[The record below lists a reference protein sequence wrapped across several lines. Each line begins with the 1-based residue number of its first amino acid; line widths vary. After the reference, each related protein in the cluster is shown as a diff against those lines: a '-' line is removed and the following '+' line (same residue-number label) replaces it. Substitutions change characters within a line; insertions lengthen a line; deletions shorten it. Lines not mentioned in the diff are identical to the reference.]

1 MEHPSQ
7 KWLNNF
13 SETLVPETFIK
24 IFYDSTEPGVQK
36 DASASADAQASFS
49 NVSGIV
55 GEDASRSSVKYATGE
70 TNLHLLDG
78 TFALLPSDSASVSDV
93 GYISR
98 NVVSNSNHPKLT
110 FTFSKL
116 HTKVIPGITILWSSV
131 LGEYAK
137 SFKLTAYADNLQVGA
152 ITVSDNSN
160 VRCEVDWEISG
171 YNKIELE
178 ILSWCLPE
186 RRARIEWFMVGF
198 RLTYGKENL
207 ISYTHESNRDPI
219 SGQLPKDSIS
229 FSLDNSQQ
237 TWNPLNPQGMYRYLY
252 ERQLVTVSYGM
263 DIDGT
268 TEWING
274 GKFFMSEWSV
284 PANGIEASFV
294 ARDAL
299 GFLMDS
305 AYIGRKSGTLYDICI
320 DALSRLPEN
329 TASYSISD
337 ELKDYTVD
345 ISKENNS
352 SYKNSDILQM
362 AANAAGMVLYQTRE
376 GEIRIERPT
385 FFAGSSSEV
394 YEIDPMNNY
403 QWPEITFS
411 PRLKDISC
419 SVNNTTR
426 LYPSNSNVDGVT
438 QSISNPLLND
448 SILEKGKNS
457 MTEAYSILSTRKKA
471 SLEYRASPHIDALDH
486 VKINHSFGY
495 ASEMFVTNAK
505 YTFKG
510 CFKGTLEGYMLSE
523 IASVSL
529 DQSLFS
535 LQYADSRILTARL
548 TPASMDSPAIGWSA
562 FPANI
567 VHLDVLTNIDGV
579 STCRVSYSHKG
590 TATVTASAGNSSASC
605 QVTAES
611 TYITLSHAS
620 ADISWGNYT
629 DVTAT
634 FHPSVPSAPEIIWA
648 ASNETVRLQVLS
660 NQNGI
665 SVCRIWWNS
674 KGSASITVSAFGE
687 SASMNVSTQSSK
699 LSRIPDG
706 TIVKIVENG
715 AAVDFILAQHNYLSD
730 HNGSGRTLFVRR
742 YGYRKIRFNNVGS
755 NPNQKYWLYDDNLG
769 EARWVYYWGR
779 YNDFWN
785 NYHYGEGTNTP
796 QEGFVVPKYNDGA
809 SEIRNW
815 LNNDY
820 KNLFSDAMKN
830 LIGETV
836 LRKKTDSIFDF
847 TTSVAESVFL
857 LTSKELGI
865 GGNAYNAY
873 PNNGGKL
880 STAQQILDSE
890 TKLCWT
896 RSPLTD
902 ASSDGLSGEDAKR
915 AEHGVVCCS
924 YIGTSRS
931 VWANNESVF
940 ARPAFT
946 LPDNLEIDANGNL
959 MI

>member
-7 KWLNNF
+7 KWLDKF
-13 SETLVPETFIK
+13 KETLVPETFVK

-36 DASASADAQASFS
+36 DASASADTQASFS
-49 NVSGIV
+49 NVSGITS
-55 GEDASRSSVKYATGE
+55 DDDKRTISKYATGE
-70 TNLHLLDG
+70 PNLHLLDG
-78 TFALLPSDSASVSDV
+78 TFSLSPASGSSANDA

-98 NVVSNSNHPKLT
+98 DIVSESNHPKLT
-110 FTFSKL
+110 FTFSRL
-116 HTKVIPGITILWSSV
+116 HTRPIPGITILWSET
-131 LGEYAK
+131 LNEYAK
-137 SFKLTAYADNLQVGA
+137 IFKLTAYSGDTQVST
-152 ITVSDNSN
+152 ITVNDNNS
-160 VRCEVDWEISG
+160 VRVEVDWEISG
-171 YNKIELE
+171 YDKITLE
-178 ILSWCLPE
+178 VLSWCLPD

-198 RLTYGKENL
+198 RLAYTKNNL

-219 SGQLPKDSIS
+219 SGQLSKDSIS

-403 QWPEITFS
+403 KWPEITFS
-411 PRLKDISC
+411 PRLKDVSC

-438 QSISNPLLND
+438 QSVSNPLLND

-486 VKINHSFGY
+486 VKLNHSFGY

-505 YTFKG
+505 YTFNG
-510 CFKGTLEGYMLSE
+510 CFKGTLEGYMLSD

-535 LQYADSRILTARL
+535 LQYAESRILTARL
-548 TPASMDSPAIGWSA
+548 TPASMNSPAIGWSA
-562 FPANI
+562 SPANI

-605 QVTAES
+605 QVTGEAP
-611 TYITLSHAS
+611 YITLSQSS
-620 ADISWGNYT
+620 ANLSWSQYN

-634 FHPSVPSAPEIIWA
+634 FHPTVSSAPSINWSTSGGA
-648 ASNETVRLQVLS
+648 VRLQILS
-660 NQNGI
+660 NSGGV
-665 SVCRIWWNS
+665 STCRIWWNS
-674 KGSASITVSAFGE
+674 KGSATVTASAFGE
-687 SASMNVSTQSSK
+687 SASLNISTQSSA
-699 LSRIPDG
+699 LSNLPDG

-730 HNGSGRTLFVRR
+730 HNGAGRTLFVRR
-742 YGYRKIRFNNVGS
+742 YGFRKLRFNKVDA
-755 NPNQKYWLYDDNLG
+755 NPNQKYWLYDNDYHEN
-769 EARWVYYWGR
+769 RWFYYWGR

-785 NYHYGEGTNTP
+785 NYHYGEGYN
-796 QEGFVVPKYNDGA
+796 EDSYFVVPSYNDGPA
-809 SEIRNW
+809 EITNW
-815 LNNDY
+815 LNGDY
-820 KNLFSDAMKN
+820 KNLFSASVKN
-830 LIGETV
+830 QMGQTV
-836 LRKKTDSIFDF
+836 LQKKSGF
-847 TTSVAESVFL
+847 TSQVSTSVFL
-857 LTSKELGI
+857 LTAKELGI
-865 GGNAYNAY
+865 VGRGYAAY
-873 PNNGGKL
+873 PDNSSGAL
-880 STAQQILDSE
+880 PTAKQIRDSE
-890 TKLCWT
+890 TSYCWT
-896 RSPLTD
+896 RSRLFD
-902 ASSDGLSGEDAKR
+902 GSADGLSGDDATR

-924 YIGTSRS
+924 YQGSSAS
-931 VWANNESVF
+931 VWANNGNVF

-946 LPDNLEIDANGNL
+946 LPANLEVDANRNL

>member
-7 KWLNNF
+7 KWLNKF

-36 DASASADAQASFS
+36 DASASADSQTLFS
-49 NVSGIV
+49 NVSGITS
-55 GEDASRSSVKYATGE
+55 ENDKRSIAKYATGE
-70 TNLHLLDG
+70 PNLHLLDG
-78 TFALLPSDSASVSDV
+78 TFLLPPASGSSANDA

-98 NVVSNSNHPKLT
+98 DIVSESNHPKLT
-110 FTFSKL
+110 FTFSRL
-116 HTKVIPGITILWSSV
+116 HTRHIPGITILWSET
-131 LGEYAK
+131 LNEYAK
-137 SFKLTAYADNLQVGA
+137 SFKLTAYSGDTQVST
-152 ITVSDNSN
+152 ITVNDNNSF
-160 VRCEVDWEISG
+160 RAEVDWEISG
-171 YNKIELE
+171 YDKITLE
-178 ILSWCLPE
+178 VLSWCLPD
-186 RRARIEWFMVGF
+186 RRARIEWFMAGF
-198 RLTYGKENL
+198 RLVYTKNNL

-219 SGQLPKDSIS
+219 SGQLSKDSIS

-320 DALSRLPEN
+320 DALSRLPKN

-352 SYKNSDILQM
+352 SYKNSDILQT

-403 QWPEITFS
+403 KWPEITFS
-411 PRLKDISC
+411 PRLKDVSC

-486 VKINHSFGY
+486 VKLNHSFGY

-505 YTFKG
+505 YTFNG
-510 CFKGTLEGYMLSE
+510 CFKGTLEGYMLSD

-548 TPASMDSPAIGWSA
+548 TPASMNSPAIGWNAS
-562 FPANI
+562 PANI

-605 QVTAES
+605 QVTAEAP
-611 TYITLSHAS
+611 YITLSHSS
-620 ADISWGNYT
+620 ANLSWSQYN

-634 FHPSVPSAPEIIWA
+634 FHPTVSSAPSINWSTSSGA
-648 ASNETVRLQVLS
+648 VRLQVLS
-660 NQNGI
+660 NSGGV
-665 SVCRIWWNS
+665 STCRIWWNS
-674 KGSASITVSAFGE
+674 KGSATVTASAFGE
-687 SASMNVSTQSSK
+687 SASLNISTQSSA
-699 LSRIPDG
+699 LSNLPDG

-730 HNGSGRTLFVRR
+730 HNGAGRTLFVRR
-742 YGYRKIRFNNVGS
+742 YGFRKLRFNKVDA
-755 NPNQKYWLYDDNLG
+755 NPNQKYWLYDTTYQEN
-769 EARWVYYWGR
+769 RWFYYWGR

-785 NYHYGEGTNTP
+785 NYHYGEGYN
-796 QEGFVVPKYNDGA
+796 EDSYFVVPSYNDGPA
-809 SEIRNW
+809 EITNW
-815 LNNDY
+815 LNGDY
-820 KNLFSDAMKN
+820 KNLFSASVKN
-830 LIGETV
+830 QMGQTV
-836 LRKKTDSIFDF
+836 LQKKSGF
-847 TTSVAESVFL
+847 TSQVSTSVFL
-857 LTSKELGI
+857 LTAKELGI
-865 GGNAYNAY
+865 GTKGYYAY
-873 PNNGGKL
+873 PDNSSRAL
-880 STAQQILDSE
+880 PTAKQILNSE
-890 TKLCWT
+890 TSYCWT
-896 RSPLTD
+896 RSRLND
-902 ASSDGLSGEDAKR
+902 GSVDGLSGDDATR

-924 YIGTSRS
+924 YRGSSAS
-931 VWANNESVF
+931 VWANNGNVF

-946 LPDNLEIDANGNL
+946 LPANLEVDANGNL

>member
-7 KWLNNF
+7 KWLNKF

-36 DASASADAQASFS
+36 DASASADSQTLFS
-49 NVSGIV
+49 NVSGITS
-55 GEDASRSSVKYATGE
+55 ENDKRSIAKYATGE
-70 TNLHLLDG
+70 PNLHLLDG
-78 TFALLPSDSASVSDV
+78 TFLLPPASGSSANEA

-98 NVVSNSNHPKLT
+98 DIVSESNHPKLT
-110 FTFSKL
+110 FTFSRL
-116 HTKVIPGITILWSSV
+116 HTRPIPGVTILWSET
-131 LGEYAK
+131 LNEYAK
-137 SFKLTAYADNLQVGA
+137 SFKLTAYSGDTQVST
-152 ITVSDNSN
+152 ITVNDNN
-160 VRCEVDWEISG
+160 DVRSEVDWEISG
-171 YNKIELE
+171 YDKITLE
-178 ILSWCLPE
+178 VLSWCLPD

-198 RLTYGKENL
+198 RLTYTKNNL

-219 SGQLPKDSIS
+219 SGQLSKDSIS

-237 TWNPLNPQGMYRYLY
+237 TWNFLNPQGMYRYLY

-320 DALSRLPEN
+320 DALSRLPKN

-352 SYKNSDILQM
+352 SYKNSDILQT

-403 QWPEITFS
+403 KWPEITFS
-411 PRLKDISC
+411 PRLKDVSC

-438 QSISNPLLND
+438 QSVSNPLLND

-486 VKINHSFGY
+486 VKLNHSFGY

-505 YTFKG
+505 YTFNG
-510 CFKGTLEGYMLSE
+510 CFKGTVEGYMLSD

-548 TPASMDSPAIGWSA
+548 TPASIDSPAIGWSA
-562 FPANI
+562 SPANI

-605 QVTAES
+605 QVTAE
-611 TYITLSHAS
+611 TPYITLSQSS
-620 ADISWGNYT
+620 ANLSWSQYN

-634 FHPSVPSAPEIIWA
+634 FYPTVSSAPSINWSTSSGA
-648 ASNETVRLQVLS
+648 VRLQVLS
-660 NQNGI
+660 NSGGV
-665 SVCRIWWNS
+665 STCRIWWNS
-674 KGSASITVSAFGE
+674 KGSATVTASAFGE
-687 SASMNVSTQSSK
+687 SVSLNVTAQSSA
-699 LSRIPDG
+699 LSNLPDG

-730 HNGSGRTLFVRR
+730 HNGAGRTLFVRR
-742 YGYRKIRFNNVGS
+742 YGFRKLRFNKVDA
-755 NPNQKYWLYDDNLG
+755 NPNQKYWLYDTTYQEN
-769 EARWVYYWGR
+769 RWFYYWGR

-785 NYHYGEGTNTP
+785 NYHYGEGYN
-796 QEGFVVPKYNDGA
+796 EDSYFVVPSYNDGPA
-809 SEIRNW
+809 EITNW
-815 LNNDY
+815 LNGDY
-820 KNLFSDAMKN
+820 KNLFSASVKN
-830 LIGETV
+830 QMGQTV
-836 LRKKTDSIFDF
+836 LQKKSGF
-847 TTSVAESVFL
+847 TSQVSSSVFL
-857 LTSKELGI
+857 LTAKELGI
-865 GGNAYNAY
+865 GTKGYYAY
-873 PNNGGKL
+873 PDNSSRAL
-880 STAQQILDSE
+880 PTAKQILNSE
-890 TKLCWT
+890 TSYCWT
-896 RSPLTD
+896 RSHLTD
-902 ASSDGLSGEDAKR
+902 GSVDGLSGDDATR

-924 YIGTSRS
+924 YRGSSAS
-931 VWANNESVF
+931 VWANNGNVF

-946 LPDNLEIDANGNL
+946 LPANLEVDANGNL

>member
-7 KWLNNF
+7 KWLNKF

-36 DASASADAQASFS
+36 DASASADTQASFS
-49 NVSGIV
+49 NVSGITSDDKRTV
-55 GEDASRSSVKYATGE
+55 SKYATGE
-70 TNLHLLDG
+70 PNLHLLDG
-78 TFALLPSDSASVSDV
+78 TFLLPPASGSSANEA

-98 NVVSNSNHPKLT
+98 DIVSESNHPKLT
-110 FTFSKL
+110 FTFSRL
-116 HTKVIPGITILWSSV
+116 HTRPIPGITILWSET
-131 LGEYAK
+131 LNEYAK
-137 SFKLTAYADNLQVGA
+137 SFKLTAYSGDTQVST
-152 ITVSDNSN
+152 ITVNDNNN
-160 VRCEVDWEISG
+160 VRAEVDWEISG
-171 YNKIELE
+171 YDKITLE
-178 ILSWCLPE
+178 VLSWCLPD

-198 RLTYGKENL
+198 RLAYTKNNL

-219 SGQLPKDSIS
+219 SGQLSKDSIS

-320 DALSRLPEN
+320 DALSRLPKN
-329 TASYSISD
+329 TASYSISE

-352 SYKNSDILQM
+352 SYKNSDILQT

-403 QWPEITFS
+403 KWPEITFS
-411 PRLKDISC
+411 PRLKDVSC

-486 VKINHSFGY
+486 VKLNHSFGY

-505 YTFKG
+505 YTFNG
-510 CFKGTLEGYMLSE
+510 CFKGTLEGYMLSD

-562 FPANI
+562 SPANI

-579 STCRVSYSHKG
+579 STCRVSYAHKG

-605 QVTAES
+605 QVTAE
-611 TYITLSHAS
+611 TPYITLSQSS
-620 ADISWGNYT
+620 ANLSWSQYN

-634 FHPSVPSAPEIIWA
+634 FHPTVSSAPSINWSTSSGA
-648 ASNETVRLQVLS
+648 VRLQVLS
-660 NQNGI
+660 NSGGV
-665 SVCRIWWNS
+665 STCRIWWNS
-674 KGSASITVSAFGE
+674 KGSATVTASAFGE
-687 SASMNVSTQSSK
+687 SASLNISTQSSA
-699 LSRIPDG
+699 LSNLPDG

-715 AAVDFILAQHNYLSD
+715 AAVDFILAQHNYLSN
-730 HNGSGRTLFVRR
+730 HNGAGRTLFVRR
-742 YGYRKIRFNNVGS
+742 YGFRKLRFNKVDA
-755 NPNQKYWLYDDNLG
+755 NPNQKYWLYDTTYQEN
-769 EARWVYYWGR
+769 RWFYYWGR

-785 NYHYGEGTNTP
+785 NYHYGEGYN
-796 QEGFVVPKYNDGA
+796 EDSYFVVPSYNDGPA
-809 SEIRNW
+809 EITNW
-815 LNNDY
+815 LNGDY
-820 KNLFSDAMKN
+820 KNLFSASVKN
-830 LIGETV
+830 QMGQTALAKEWVST
-836 LRKKTDSIFDF
+836 
-847 TTSVAESVFL
+847 SVFL
-857 LTSKELGI
+857 LTAKELGI
-865 GGNAYNAY
+865 VGRGYAAY
-873 PNNGGKL
+873 PDNSSGAL
-880 STAQQILDSE
+880 PTAKQILNSE
-890 TKLCWT
+890 TSYCWT
-896 RSPLTD
+896 RSRLTD
-902 ASSDGLSGEDAKR
+902 GSVDGLSGDDATR

-924 YIGTSRS
+924 YRGSSAS
-931 VWANNESVF
+931 VWANNGNVF

-946 LPDNLEIDANGNL
+946 LPANLEVDANGNL

>member
-7 KWLNNF
+7 KWLNKF

-24 IFYDSTEPGVQK
+24 ILYDSTEPGVQK
-36 DASASADAQASFS
+36 DASASADSQTLFS
-49 NVSGIV
+49 NVSGITS
-55 GEDASRSSVKYATGE
+55 ENDKRSIAKYATGE
-70 TNLHLLDG
+70 PNLHLLDG
-78 TFALLPSDSASVSDV
+78 TFLLPPASGSSANEA

-98 NVVSNSNHPKLT
+98 DIVSESNHPKLT
-110 FTFSKL
+110 FTFSRL
-116 HTKVIPGITILWSSV
+116 HTRPIPGITILWSET
-131 LGEYAK
+131 LNEYAK
-137 SFKLTAYADNLQVGA
+137 SFKLTAYSGDTQVST
-152 ITVSDNSN
+152 ITVNDNN
-160 VRCEVDWEISG
+160 DVRAEVDWEISG
-171 YNKIELE
+171 YDKITLE
-178 ILSWCLPE
+178 VLSWCLPD

-198 RLTYGKENL
+198 RLTYTKNNL

-219 SGQLPKDSIS
+219 SGQLSKDSIS

-320 DALSRLPEN
+320 DALSRLPKN

-352 SYKNSDILQM
+352 SYKNSDILQT

-403 QWPEITFS
+403 KWPEITFS
-411 PRLKDISC
+411 PRLKDVSC

-486 VKINHSFGY
+486 VKLNHSFGY

-505 YTFKG
+505 YTFNG
-510 CFKGTLEGYMLSE
+510 CFKGTLEGYMLSD

-548 TPASMDSPAIGWSA
+548 TPASMNSPAIGWSA
-562 FPANI
+562 SPANI

-605 QVTAES
+605 QVTAEAP
-611 TYITLSHAS
+611 YITLSHSS
-620 ADISWGNYT
+620 ANLSWSQYN

-634 FHPSVPSAPEIIWA
+634 FHPTVSSAPSINWSTSSGA
-648 ASNETVRLQVLS
+648 VRLQVLS
-660 NQNGI
+660 NSGGV
-665 SVCRIWWNS
+665 STCRIWWNS
-674 KGSASITVSAFGE
+674 KGSATVTASAFGE
-687 SASMNVSTQSSK
+687 SASLNISTQSSA
-699 LSRIPDG
+699 LSNLPDG

-730 HNGSGRTLFVRR
+730 HNGAGRTLFVRR
-742 YGYRKIRFNNVGS
+742 YGFRKLRFNKVDA
-755 NPNQKYWLYDDNLG
+755 NPNQKYWLYDTTYQEN
-769 EARWVYYWGR
+769 RWFYYWGR
-779 YNDFWN
+779 YNDFWSN
-785 NYHYGEGTNTP
+785 HHYGEGYN
-796 QEGFVVPKYNDGA
+796 EDSYFVVPSYNDGPA
-809 SEIRNW
+809 EITNW
-815 LNNDY
+815 LNGDY
-820 KNLFSDAMKN
+820 KNLFSASVKN
-830 LIGETV
+830 QMSQTV
-836 LRKKTDSIFDF
+836 LQKKSGF
-847 TTSVAESVFL
+847 TSQVSTSVFL
-857 LTSKELGI
+857 LTAKELGI
-865 GGNAYNAY
+865 GTKGYYAY
-873 PNNGGKL
+873 PDNSSRAL
-880 STAQQILDSE
+880 PTAKQILNSE
-890 TKLCWT
+890 TSYCWT
-896 RSPLTD
+896 RSRLTD
-902 ASSDGLSGEDAKR
+902 GSVDGLSGDDATR
-915 AEHGVVCCS
+915 AENGVVCCS
-924 YIGTSRS
+924 YRGSSAS
-931 VWANNESVF
+931 VWANNGDVF

-946 LPDNLEIDANGNL
+946 LPANLEVDANGNL

>member
-7 KWLNNF
+7 KWLNKF

-36 DASASADAQASFS
+36 DASASADTQASFS
-49 NVSGIV
+49 NVSGITSDNDKRTV
-55 GEDASRSSVKYATGE
+55 SKYATGE
-70 TNLHLLDG
+70 PNLHLLDG
-78 TFALLPSDSASVSDV
+78 TFLLSPAPGSSADDA

-98 NVVSNSNHPKLT
+98 DIVSESNHPKLT
-110 FTFSKL
+110 FTFSRL
-116 HTKVIPGITILWSSV
+116 HTRPIPGVTILWSKT
-131 LGEYAK
+131 LNEYAK
-137 SFKLTAYADNLQVGA
+137 SFKLTAYSGDTQVST
-152 ITVSDNSN
+152 ITVNDNNS
-160 VRCEVDWEISG
+160 VRAEVDWEISG
-171 YNKIELE
+171 YDKITLE
-178 ILSWCLPE
+178 VLSWCLPD

-198 RLTYGKENL
+198 RLTYTKNNL

-219 SGQLPKDSIS
+219 SGQLSKDSIS

-352 SYKNSDILQM
+352 SYKNSDILQT

-403 QWPEITFS
+403 KWPEITFS
-411 PRLKDISC
+411 PRLKDVSC

-486 VKINHSFGY
+486 VKLNHSFGY

-505 YTFKG
+505 YTFNG
-510 CFKGTLEGYMLSE
+510 CFKGTLEGYMLSD

-562 FPANI
+562 SPANI

-605 QVTAES
+605 QVTAEAP
-611 TYITLSHAS
+611 YITLSQSS
-620 ADISWGNYT
+620 ANLSWSQYN

-634 FHPSVPSAPEIIWA
+634 FHPTVSSAPSINWSTSSGA
-648 ASNETVRLQVLS
+648 VRLQVLS
-660 NQNGI
+660 NSGGV
-665 SVCRIWWNS
+665 STCRIWWNS
-674 KGSASITVSAFGE
+674 KGSATVTASAFGE
-687 SASMNVSTQSSK
+687 SASLNISTQSSA
-699 LSRIPDG
+699 LSNLPDG

-730 HNGSGRTLFVRR
+730 HNGAGRTLFVRR
-742 YGYRKIRFNNVGS
+742 YGFRKLRFNKVDA
-755 NPNQKYWLYDDNLG
+755 NPNQKYWLYDTTYQEN
-769 EARWVYYWGR
+769 RWFYYWGR
-779 YNDFWN
+779 YNDFWS
-785 NYHYGEGTNTP
+785 NYHYGEGYN
-796 QEGFVVPKYNDGA
+796 EDKYFIVPSYNDGPA
-809 SEIRNW
+809 EITNW
-815 LNNDY
+815 LNGDY
-820 KNLFSDAMKN
+820 KNLFSASVKN
-830 LIGETV
+830 QMGQTV
-836 LRKKTDSIFDF
+836 LQKKSGF
-847 TTSVAESVFL
+847 TSQVSTSVFL
-857 LTSKELGI
+857 LTAKELGI
-865 GGNAYNAY
+865 VGRGYAAY
-873 PNNGGKL
+873 PDNSSGVL
-880 STAQQILDSE
+880 PTAKQILNSE
-890 TKLCWT
+890 TSYCWT
-896 RSPLTD
+896 RSRLTD
-902 ASSDGLSGEDAKR
+902 GSVDGLSGDDATR

-924 YIGTSRS
+924 YRGSSAS
-931 VWANNESVF
+931 VWANNGDVF

-946 LPDNLEIDANGNL
+946 LPANLEVDANGNL

>member
-7 KWLNNF
+7 KWLNKF

-36 DASASADAQASFS
+36 DASASADSQTLFS
-49 NVSGIV
+49 NVSGITS
-55 GEDASRSSVKYATGE
+55 ENDKRSIAKYATGE
-70 TNLHLLDG
+70 PNLHLLDG
-78 TFALLPSDSASVSDV
+78 TFLLLPASGSSANEA

-98 NVVSNSNHPKLT
+98 DIVSESNHPKLT
-110 FTFSKL
+110 FTFSRL
-116 HTKVIPGITILWSSV
+116 HTRPIPGITILWSET
-131 LGEYAK
+131 LNEYAK
-137 SFKLTAYADNLQVGA
+137 SFKLTAYSGDTQVST
-152 ITVSDNSN
+152 ITVNDNN
-160 VRCEVDWEISG
+160 DVRAEVDWEISG
-171 YNKIELE
+171 YDKITLE
-178 ILSWCLPE
+178 VLSWCLPD

-198 RLTYGKENL
+198 RLIYTKNNL

-219 SGQLPKDSIS
+219 SGQLSKDSIS

-411 PRLKDISC
+411 PRLKDVSC

-438 QSISNPLLND
+438 QSVSNPLLND

-486 VKINHSFGY
+486 VKLNHSFGY

-505 YTFKG
+505 YTFNG
-510 CFKGTLEGYMLSE
+510 CFKGTLEGYMLSD

-562 FPANI
+562 SPANI

-579 STCRVSYSHKG
+579 STCRVSYAHKG

-605 QVTAES
+605 QVTAEVP
-611 TYITLSHAS
+611 YITLSQSS
-620 ADISWGNYT
+620 ANLSWSQYN

-634 FHPSVPSAPEIIWA
+634 FHPTVSSAPSINWSTSSGA
-648 ASNETVRLQVLS
+648 VRLQVLS
-660 NQNGI
+660 NSGGV
-665 SVCRIWWNS
+665 STCRIWWNS
-674 KGSASITVSAFGE
+674 KGSATVTASAFGE
-687 SASMNVSTQSSK
+687 SASLNVTTQSSA
-699 LSRIPDG
+699 LSNLPDG

-730 HNGSGRTLFVRR
+730 HNGAGRTLFVRR
-742 YGYRKIRFNNVGS
+742 YGFRKLRFNKVDA
-755 NPNQKYWLYDDNLG
+755 NPNQKYWLYDTTYQEN
-769 EARWVYYWGR
+769 RWFYYWGR

-785 NYHYGEGTNTP
+785 NYHYGEGYN
-796 QEGFVVPKYNDGA
+796 EDSYFVVPSYNDGPA
-809 SEIRNW
+809 EITNW
-815 LNNDY
+815 LNGDY
-820 KNLFSDAMKN
+820 KNLFSASVKN
-830 LIGETV
+830 QMGQTV
-836 LRKKTDSIFDF
+836 LQKKSGF
-847 TTSVAESVFL
+847 TSQVSASVFL
-857 LTSKELGI
+857 LTAKELGI
-865 GGNAYNAY
+865 GGGGYAAY
-873 PNNGGKL
+873 PDNSSGAL
-880 STAQQILDSE
+880 PTAKQILNSE
-890 TKLCWT
+890 TSYCWT
-896 RSPLTD
+896 RSRLFD
-902 ASSDGLSGEDAKR
+902 GSVDGLSGDDATR

-924 YIGTSRS
+924 YRGSSAS
-931 VWANNESVF
+931 VWANNGNVF

-946 LPDNLEIDANGNL
+946 LPANLEVDANGNL

>member
-7 KWLNNF
+7 KWLNKF

-36 DASASADAQASFS
+36 DASASADTQASFS
-49 NVSGIV
+49 NVSGITSDDNEHIV
-55 GEDASRSSVKYATGE
+55 SKYATGE
-70 TNLHLLDG
+70 PNLHLLDG
-78 TFALLPSDSASVSDV
+78 TFLLSPAPDSSANDA

-98 NVVSNSNHPKLT
+98 DIVSESNHPKLT
-110 FTFSKL
+110 FTFSRL
-116 HTKVIPGITILWSSV
+116 HTRPIPGITILWSET
-131 LGEYAK
+131 LNEYAK
-137 SFKLTAYADNLQVGA
+137 SFKLTAYSGDTQVST
-152 ITVSDNSN
+152 ITVNDNNS
-160 VRCEVDWEISG
+160 VRAEVDWEISG
-171 YNKIELE
+171 YDKITLE
-178 ILSWCLPE
+178 VLSWCLPD

-198 RLTYGKENL
+198 RLAYTKNNL

-219 SGQLPKDSIS
+219 SGQLSKDSIS

-252 ERQLVTVSYGM
+252 ERQLITVSYGM

-320 DALSRLPEN
+320 DALSRLPKN

-352 SYKNSDILQM
+352 SYKNSDILQT

-403 QWPEITFS
+403 KWPEITFS
-411 PRLKDISC
+411 PRLKDVSC

-457 MTEAYSILSTRKKA
+457 MTEAYFILSTRKKA

-486 VKINHSFGY
+486 VKLNHSFGY

-505 YTFKG
+505 YTFNG
-510 CFKGTLEGYMLSE
+510 CFKGTLEGYMLSD

-535 LQYADSRILTARL
+535 FQYADSRILTARL
-548 TPASMDSPAIGWSA
+548 TPASMNSPAIGWSA
-562 FPANI
+562 SPANI

-605 QVTAES
+605 QVTAEVP
-611 TYITLSHAS
+611 YITLSQSS
-620 ADISWGNYT
+620 ANLSWSQYN

-634 FHPSVPSAPEIIWA
+634 FHPTVSSAPSINWSTSSGA
-648 ASNETVRLQVLS
+648 VRLQVLS
-660 NQNGI
+660 NSGGV
-665 SVCRIWWNS
+665 STCRIWWNS
-674 KGSASITVSAFGE
+674 KGSATVTASAFGE
-687 SASMNVSTQSSK
+687 SASLNVTTQSSA
-699 LSRIPDG
+699 LSNLPDG

-730 HNGSGRTLFVRR
+730 HNGAGRTLFVRR
-742 YGYRKIRFNNVGS
+742 YGFRKLRFNKVDA
-755 NPNQKYWLYDDNLG
+755 NPNQKYWLYDTDSG
-769 EARWVYYWGR
+769 ENRWFYYWGR

-785 NYHYGEGTNTP
+785 NYHYGEGYN
-796 QEGFVVPKYNDGA
+796 EDKYFVVPSYNDGPA
-809 SEIRNW
+809 EITNW
-815 LNNDY
+815 LNGDY
-820 KNLFSDAMKN
+820 KNLFSASVKN
-830 LIGETV
+830 QMGQTV
-836 LRKKTDSIFDF
+836 LQKKSGF
-847 TTSVAESVFL
+847 TSQVSTSVFL
-857 LTSKELGI
+857 LTAKELGI
-865 GGNAYNAY
+865 VGRGYAAY
-873 PNNGGKL
+873 PDNSSGAL
-880 STAQQILDSE
+880 PTAKQILNSE
-890 TKLCWT
+890 TSYCWT
-896 RSPLTD
+896 RSRLFD
-902 ASSDGLSGEDAKR
+902 GSVDGLSGDDATR
-915 AEHGVVCCS
+915 AENGVVCCS
-924 YIGTSRS
+924 YQGSSAS
-931 VWANNESVF
+931 VWANNGNVF

-946 LPDNLEIDANGNL
+946 LSANLEVDANGNL

>member
-7 KWLNNF
+7 KWLNKF

-36 DASASADAQASFS
+36 DASASADSQTLFS
-49 NVSGIV
+49 NVSGITS
-55 GEDASRSSVKYATGE
+55 ENDKRSIAKYATGE
-70 TNLHLLDG
+70 PNLHLLDG
-78 TFALLPSDSASVSDV
+78 TFLLSPASGSSANEA

-98 NVVSNSNHPKLT
+98 DIVSESNHPKLT
-110 FTFSKL
+110 FTFSRL
-116 HTKVIPGITILWSSV
+116 HTRPIPGITILWSET
-131 LGEYAK
+131 LNEYAK
-137 SFKLTAYADNLQVGA
+137 SFKLTAYSGDTQVST
-152 ITVSDNSN
+152 ITVNDNN
-160 VRCEVDWEISG
+160 DVRAEVDWEISG
-171 YNKIELE
+171 YDKITLE
-178 ILSWCLPE
+178 VLSWCLPD
-186 RRARIEWFMVGF
+186 RRARIERFMVGF
-198 RLTYGKENL
+198 RLTYTKNNL

-219 SGQLPKDSIS
+219 SGQLSKDSIS

-352 SYKNSDILQM
+352 SYKNSDILQT

-403 QWPEITFS
+403 KWPEITFS
-411 PRLKDISC
+411 PRLKDVSC

-486 VKINHSFGY
+486 VKLNHSFGY

-505 YTFKG
+505 YTFNG
-510 CFKGTLEGYMLSE
+510 CFKGTLEGYMLSD

-562 FPANI
+562 SPANI

-605 QVTAES
+605 QVTAEAP
-611 TYITLSHAS
+611 YITLSQSS
-620 ADISWGNYT
+620 ANLSWSQYN

-634 FHPSVPSAPEIIWA
+634 FHPTVSSAPSINWSTSSGA
-648 ASNETVRLQVLS
+648 VRLQVLS
-660 NQNGI
+660 NSGGV
-665 SVCRIWWNS
+665 STCRIWWNS
-674 KGSASITVSAFGE
+674 KGSATVTASAFGE
-687 SASMNVSTQSSK
+687 SASLNISTQSSA
-699 LSRIPDG
+699 LSNLPDG

-730 HNGSGRTLFVRR
+730 HNGAGRTLFVRR
-742 YGYRKIRFNNVGS
+742 YGFRKLRFNKVDA
-755 NPNQKYWLYDDNLG
+755 NPNQKYWLYDTDSG
-769 EARWVYYWGR
+769 ENRWFYYWGR

-785 NYHYGEGTNTP
+785 NYHYGEGYN
-796 QEGFVVPKYNDGA
+796 EDKYFVVPSYNDGPA
-809 SEIRNW
+809 EITNW
-815 LNNDY
+815 LNGDY
-820 KNLFSDAMKN
+820 KNLFSASVKN
-830 LIGETV
+830 QMGQTV
-836 LRKKTDSIFDF
+836 LQKKSGF
-847 TTSVAESVFL
+847 TSQVSTSVFL
-857 LTSKELGI
+857 LTAKELGI
-865 GGNAYNAY
+865 GTKGYYAY
-873 PNNGGKL
+873 PDNSSGAL
-880 STAQQILDSE
+880 PTAKQILNSE
-890 TKLCWT
+890 TSYCWT
-896 RSPLTD
+896 RSHLND
-902 ASSDGLSGEDAKR
+902 GSVDGLSGDDATR

-924 YIGTSRS
+924 YRGSSAS
-931 VWANNESVF
+931 VWANNGDVF

-946 LPDNLEIDANGNL
+946 LPANLEVDANGNL

>member
-7 KWLNNF
+7 KWLNKF

-24 IFYDSTEPGVQK
+24 IFYNSTEPGVQK
-36 DASASADAQASFS
+36 DASASADSQTLFS
-49 NVSGIV
+49 NVSGITS
-55 GEDASRSSVKYATGE
+55 ENDKRSIAKYATGE
-70 TNLHLLDG
+70 LNLHLLDG
-78 TFALLPSDSASVSDV
+78 TFLLSPAPGSSANDA

-98 NVVSNSNHPKLT
+98 DIVSESNHPKLT
-110 FTFSKL
+110 FTFSRL
-116 HTKVIPGITILWSSV
+116 HTRPIPGITILWSET
-131 LGEYAK
+131 LNEYAK
-137 SFKLTAYADNLQVGA
+137 SFKLTAYSGDTQVST
-152 ITVSDNSN
+152 ITVNDNN
-160 VRCEVDWEISG
+160 DVRAEVDWEISG
-171 YNKIELE
+171 YDKITLE
-178 ILSWCLPE
+178 VLSWCLPD

-198 RLTYGKENL
+198 RLIYTKNNL

-219 SGQLPKDSIS
+219 SGQLSKDSIS

-320 DALSRLPEN
+320 DALSRLPKN

-352 SYKNSDILQM
+352 SYKNSDILQT

-403 QWPEITFS
+403 KWPEITFS
-411 PRLKDISC
+411 PRLKDVSC

-486 VKINHSFGY
+486 VKLNHSFGY

-505 YTFKG
+505 YTFNG
-510 CFKGTLEGYMLSE
+510 CFKGTLEGYMLSD

-548 TPASMDSPAIGWSA
+548 IPASMDSPTIGWSA
-562 FPANI
+562 SPANI

-579 STCRVSYSHKG
+579 STCRVLYAHKG
-590 TATVTASAGNSSASC
+590 TATVIASVGNSSASC
-605 QVTAES
+605 QVTGEAP
-611 TYITLSHAS
+611 YITLSQSS
-620 ADISWGNYT
+620 ANLSWSQYN

-634 FHPSVPSAPEIIWA
+634 FHPTVSSAPSINWSTSSGA
-648 ASNETVRLQVLS
+648 VRLQVLS
-660 NQNGI
+660 NSSGV
-665 SVCRIWWNS
+665 STCRIWWNS
-674 KGSASITVSAFGE
+674 KGSATVTASAFGE
-687 SASMNVSTQSSK
+687 SASLNISTQSSA
-699 LSRIPDG
+699 LSNLPDG

-715 AAVDFILAQHNYLSD
+715 ATVDFILAQHNYLSD
-730 HNGSGRTLFVRR
+730 HNGAGRTLFVRR
-742 YGYRKIRFNNVGS
+742 YGFRKLRFNKVDA
-755 NPNQKYWLYDDNLG
+755 NPNQKYWLYDTDSG
-769 EARWVYYWGR
+769 ENRWFYYWGR

-785 NYHYGEGTNTP
+785 NYHYGEGYN
-796 QEGFVVPKYNDGA
+796 EDKYFVVPSYNDGPA
-809 SEIRNW
+809 EITNW
-815 LNNDY
+815 LNGDY
-820 KNLFSDAMKN
+820 KNLFSASVKN
-830 LIGETV
+830 QMGQTV
-836 LRKKTDSIFDF
+836 LQKKSWI
-847 TTSVAESVFL
+847 TSQVSASVFL
-857 LTSKELGI
+857 LTAKELGI
-865 GGNAYNAY
+865 VGRGYAAY
-873 PNNGGKL
+873 PDNSSGAL
-880 STAQQILDSE
+880 PTAKQILNSE
-890 TKLCWT
+890 TSYCWT
-896 RSPLTD
+896 RSRLYD
-902 ASSDGLSGEDAKR
+902 GSADGLSGDDATR
-915 AEHGVVCCS
+915 AENGVVCCS
-924 YIGTSRS
+924 YRGSSAS
-931 VWANNESVF
+931 VWANNGNVF

-946 LPDNLEIDANGNL
+946 LPANLEVDANGNL

>member
-7 KWLNNF
+7 KWLNKF

-36 DASASADAQASFS
+36 DASASADSQTLFS
-49 NVSGIV
+49 NVSGITS
-55 GEDASRSSVKYATGE
+55 ENDKRSIAKYATGE
-70 TNLHLLDG
+70 PNLHLLDG
-78 TFALLPSDSASVSDV
+78 TFLLPPASGSSANEA

-98 NVVSNSNHPKLT
+98 DIVSESNHPKLT
-110 FTFSKL
+110 FTFSRL
-116 HTKVIPGITILWSSV
+116 HTRPIPGITILWSET
-131 LGEYAK
+131 LNEYAK
-137 SFKLTAYADNLQVGA
+137 SFKLTAYSGDTQVST
-152 ITVSDNSN
+152 ITVNDNN
-160 VRCEVDWEISG
+160 DVRAEVDWEISG
-171 YNKIELE
+171 YDKITLE
-178 ILSWCLPE
+178 VLSWCLPD

-198 RLTYGKENL
+198 RLTYTKNNL

-219 SGQLPKDSIS
+219 SGQLSKDSIS

-320 DALSRLPEN
+320 DALSRLPKN

-411 PRLKDISC
+411 PRLKDVSC

-438 QSISNPLLND
+438 QSVSNPLLND

-486 VKINHSFGY
+486 VKLNHSFGY

-505 YTFKG
+505 YTFNG
-510 CFKGTLEGYMLSE
+510 CFKGTLEGYMLSD

-562 FPANI
+562 SPANI

-579 STCRVSYSHKG
+579 STCRVSYAHKG

-605 QVTAES
+605 QVTGE
-611 TYITLSHAS
+611 TPYITLSQSS
-620 ADISWGNYT
+620 ANLSWSQYN
-629 DVTAT
+629 DVTAI
-634 FHPSVPSAPEIIWA
+634 FHPTVSSAPSINWSTSSGA
-648 ASNETVRLQVLS
+648 VRLQVLS
-660 NQNGI
+660 NSGGV
-665 SVCRIWWNS
+665 STCRIWWNS
-674 KGSASITVSAFGE
+674 KGSATVTASAFGE
-687 SASMNVSTQSSK
+687 SASLNVTTQSSA
-699 LSRIPDG
+699 LSNLPDG
-706 TIVKIVENG
+706 AIVKIVENG

-730 HNGSGRTLFVRR
+730 HNGAGRTLFVRR
-742 YGYRKIRFNNVGS
+742 YGFRKLRFNKVDA
-755 NPNQKYWLYDDNLG
+755 NPNQKYWLYDTDSG
-769 EARWVYYWGR
+769 ENRWFYYWGR
-779 YNDFWN
+779 YNDFWS
-785 NYHYGEGTNTP
+785 NYHYGEGYN
-796 QEGFVVPKYNDGA
+796 EDSYFVVPSYNDGPA
-809 SEIRNW
+809 EITNW
-815 LNNDY
+815 LNGDY
-820 KNLFSDAMKN
+820 KNLFSASVKN
-830 LIGETV
+830 QMSQTV
-836 LRKKTDSIFDF
+836 LQKKSGF
-847 TTSVAESVFL
+847 TSQVSTSVFL
-857 LTSKELGI
+857 LTAKELGI
-865 GGNAYNAY
+865 GTKGYYAY
-873 PNNGGKL
+873 PDNSSRAL
-880 STAQQILDSE
+880 PTAKQILNSE
-890 TKLCWT
+890 TSYCWT
-896 RSPLTD
+896 RSRLTD
-902 ASSDGLSGEDAKR
+902 GSVDGLSGDDATR
-915 AEHGVVCCS
+915 AENGVVCCS
-924 YIGTSRS
+924 YRGSSAS
-931 VWANNESVF
+931 VWANNGDVF

-946 LPDNLEIDANGNL
+946 LPANLEVDANGNL

>member
-7 KWLNNF
+7 KWLNKF
-13 SETLVPETFIK
+13 SETLVPETFIE

-36 DASASADAQASFS
+36 DASASADSQTLFS
-49 NVSGIV
+49 NVSGITS
-55 GEDASRSSVKYATGE
+55 ENDKRSIAKYATGE
-70 TNLHLLDG
+70 PNLHLLDG
-78 TFALLPSDSASVSDV
+78 TFLLPPASGSSANDA

-98 NVVSNSNHPKLT
+98 DIVSESNHPKLT
-110 FTFSKL
+110 FTFSRL
-116 HTKVIPGITILWSSV
+116 HTRPIPGITILWSET
-131 LGEYAK
+131 LNEYAK
-137 SFKLTAYADNLQVGA
+137 SFKLTAYSGDTQVST
-152 ITVSDNSN
+152 ITVNDNNSF
-160 VRCEVDWEISG
+160 RAEVDWEISG
-171 YNKIELE
+171 YDKITLE
-178 ILSWCLPE
+178 VLSWCLPD

-198 RLTYGKENL
+198 RLTYTKNNL

-219 SGQLPKDSIS
+219 SGQLSKDSIS

-320 DALSRLPEN
+320 DALSRLPKN

-352 SYKNSDILQM
+352 SYKNSDILQT

-403 QWPEITFS
+403 KWPEITFS
-411 PRLKDISC
+411 PRLKDVSC

-486 VKINHSFGY
+486 VKLNHSFGY

-505 YTFKG
+505 YIFNG
-510 CFKGTLEGYMLSE
+510 CFKGTLEGYMLSD

-548 TPASMDSPAIGWSA
+548 TPSSMDSPAIGWSA
-562 FPANI
+562 SPANI

-605 QVTAES
+605 QVTAEAP
-611 TYITLSHAS
+611 YITLSQSS
-620 ADISWGNYT
+620 ANLSWSQYN

-634 FHPSVPSAPEIIWA
+634 FHPTVSSAPSINWSTSSA
-648 ASNETVRLQVLS
+648 AARLQVLS
-660 NQNGI
+660 NSGGV
-665 SVCRIWWNS
+665 STCRIWWNS
-674 KGSASITVSAFGE
+674 KGSATVTASAFGE
-687 SASMNVSTQSSK
+687 SASLNISTQSSA
-699 LSRIPDG
+699 LSNLPDG

-730 HNGSGRTLFVRR
+730 HNGAGRTLFVRR
-742 YGYRKIRFNNVGS
+742 YGFRKLRFNKVDA
-755 NPNQKYWLYDDNLG
+755 NPNQKYWLYDTTYQEN
-769 EARWVYYWGR
+769 RWFYYWGR
-779 YNDFWN
+779 YNDFWS
-785 NYHYGEGTNTP
+785 NYHYGEGYN
-796 QEGFVVPKYNDGA
+796 EDSYFVVPSYNDGPA
-809 SEIRNW
+809 EITNW
-815 LNNDY
+815 LNGDY
-820 KNLFSDAMKN
+820 KNLFSASVKN
-830 LIGETV
+830 QMGQTV
-836 LRKKTDSIFDF
+836 LQKKSGF
-847 TTSVAESVFL
+847 TSQVSASVFL
-857 LTSKELGI
+857 LTAKELGI
-865 GGNAYNAY
+865 GTKGYYAY
-873 PNNGGKL
+873 PDNSNGAL
-880 STAQQILDSE
+880 PTAKQILNSE
-890 TKLCWT
+890 TSYCWT
-896 RSPLTD
+896 RSRLTD
-902 ASSDGLSGEDAKR
+902 GSVDGLSGDDATR

-924 YIGTSRS
+924 YRGSSAS
-931 VWANNESVF
+931 VWANNGNVF

-946 LPDNLEIDANGNL
+946 LPANLEVDANGNL

>member
-7 KWLNNF
+7 KWLNKF

-36 DASASADAQASFS
+36 DASASADTQASFS
-49 NVSGIV
+49 NVSGITSDDNKHMV
-55 GEDASRSSVKYATGE
+55 SKYATGE
-70 TNLHLLDG
+70 PNLHLLDG
-78 TFALLPSDSASVSDV
+78 TFLLLPAPDSSANDA

-98 NVVSNSNHPKLT
+98 DIVSESNHPKLT
-110 FTFSKL
+110 FTFSRL
-116 HTKVIPGITILWSSV
+116 HTRTIPGVTILWSET
-131 LGEYAK
+131 LNEYAK
-137 SFKLTAYADNLQVGA
+137 SFKLTAYSGDTQVST
-152 ITVSDNSN
+152 ITVNDNNS
-160 VRCEVDWEISG
+160 VRAEVDWEISG
-171 YNKIELE
+171 YDKITLE
-178 ILSWCLPE
+178 VLSWCLPD

-198 RLTYGKENL
+198 RLTYTKNNL

-219 SGQLPKDSIS
+219 SGQLSKDSIS

-352 SYKNSDILQM
+352 SYKNSDILQT

-403 QWPEITFS
+403 KWPEITFS
-411 PRLKDISC
+411 PRLKDVSC

-486 VKINHSFGY
+486 VKLNHSFGY

-505 YTFKG
+505 YTFNG
-510 CFKGTLEGYMLSE
+510 CFKGTLEGYMLSD

-535 LQYADSRILTARL
+535 LQYADSRILTARI
-548 TPASMDSPAIGWSA
+548 TPVSMDSPAIGWSA
-562 FPANI
+562 SPSNI

-590 TATVTASAGNSSASC
+590 TATVTASVGNSSASC
-605 QVTAES
+605 QVTAEAP
-611 TYITLSHAS
+611 YITLSQSS
-620 ADISWGNYT
+620 ANLSWSQYN

-634 FHPSVPSAPEIIWA
+634 FHPTVSSAPSINWSTSSGA
-648 ASNETVRLQVLS
+648 VRLQVLS
-660 NQNGI
+660 NSGGV
-665 SVCRIWWNS
+665 STCRIWWNS
-674 KGSASITVSAFGE
+674 KGSATVTASAFGE
-687 SASMNVSTQSSK
+687 SASLNISTQSSA
-699 LSRIPDG
+699 LSNLPDG

-715 AAVDFILAQHNYLSD
+715 ATVDFILAQHNYLSD
-730 HNGSGRTLFVRR
+730 HNGAGRTLFVRR
-742 YGYRKIRFNNVGS
+742 YGFRKLRFNKVDA
-755 NPNQKYWLYDDNLG
+755 NPNQKYWLYDTTYQEN
-769 EARWVYYWGR
+769 RWFYYWGR

-785 NYHYGEGTNTP
+785 NYHYGEGYN
-796 QEGFVVPKYNDGA
+796 EDSYFVVPSYNDGPA
-809 SEIRNW
+809 EITNW
-815 LNNDY
+815 LNGDY
-820 KNLFSDAMKN
+820 KNLFSASVKKQMGK
-830 LIGETV
+830 TV
-836 LRKKTDSIFDF
+836 LGSQVST
-847 TTSVAESVFL
+847 SVFL
-857 LTSKELGI
+857 LTAKELGI
-865 GGNAYNAY
+865 GTKGYYAY
-873 PNNGGKL
+873 PDNSSRAL
-880 STAQQILDSE
+880 PTAKQILNSE
-890 TKLCWT
+890 TSYCWT
-896 RSPLTD
+896 RSRLTD
-902 ASSDGLSGEDAKR
+902 GSVDGLSGDDATR
-915 AEHGVVCCS
+915 AENGVVCCS
-924 YIGTSRS
+924 YRGSSAS
-931 VWANNESVF
+931 VWANNGNVF

-946 LPDNLEIDANGNL
+946 LPANLEVDTNGNL

>member
-7 KWLNNF
+7 KWLNKF
-13 SETLVPETFIK
+13 SETLVPETFIN

-36 DASASADAQASFS
+36 DASASADSQTLFS
-49 NVSGIV
+49 NVSGITS
-55 GEDASRSSVKYATGE
+55 ENDKRSIAKYATGE
-70 TNLHLLDG
+70 PNLHLLDG
-78 TFALLPSDSASVSDV
+78 TFLLPPASGSSTNEA

-98 NVVSNSNHPKLT
+98 DIVSESNHPKLT
-110 FTFSKL
+110 FTFSRL
-116 HTKVIPGITILWSSV
+116 HTRPIPGITILWSET
-131 LGEYAK
+131 LNEYAK
-137 SFKLTAYADNLQVGA
+137 SFKLTAYSGDTQVST
-152 ITVSDNSN
+152 ITVNDNN
-160 VRCEVDWEISG
+160 DVRSEVDWEISG
-171 YNKIELE
+171 YDKITLE
-178 ILSWCLPE
+178 ILSWCLPD

-198 RLTYGKENL
+198 RLIYTKNNL

-219 SGQLPKDSIS
+219 SGQLSKDSIS

-352 SYKNSDILQM
+352 SYKNSDILQT

-411 PRLKDISC
+411 PRLKDVSC

-486 VKINHSFGY
+486 VKLNHSFGY

-505 YTFKG
+505 YTFNG
-510 CFKGTLEGYMLSE
+510 CFKGTLEGYMLSD

-548 TPASMDSPAIGWSA
+548 TPASMDSPTIGWSA
-562 FPANI
+562 SPANI

-605 QVTAES
+605 HVTAEAP
-611 TYITLSHAS
+611 YITLSQSS
-620 ADISWGNYT
+620 ANLSWSQYN

-634 FHPSVPSAPEIIWA
+634 FHPTVSSAPSINWSTSSGA
-648 ASNETVRLQVLS
+648 VRLQVLNNS
-660 NQNGI
+660 GGV
-665 SVCRIWWNS
+665 STCRILWNS
-674 KGSASITVSAFGE
+674 KGSATVTASAFGE
-687 SASMNVSTQSSK
+687 SASLNISTQSSA
-699 LSRIPDG
+699 LSNLPDG

-730 HNGSGRTLFVRR
+730 HNGAGRTLFVRR
-742 YGYRKIRFNNVGS
+742 YGFRKLRFNKVDA
-755 NPNQKYWLYDDNLG
+755 NPNQKYWLYDTTYQEN
-769 EARWVYYWGR
+769 RWFYYWGR

-785 NYHYGEGTNTP
+785 NYHYGEGYN
-796 QEGFVVPKYNDGA
+796 EDSYFVVPSYNDGHA
-809 SEIRNW
+809 EITNW
-815 LNNDY
+815 LNGDY
-820 KNLFSDAMKN
+820 KNLFSASVKKQMGK
-830 LIGETV
+830 TV
-836 LRKKTDSIFDF
+836 LDSQVS
-847 TTSVAESVFL
+847 TSVFL
-857 LTSKELGI
+857 LTAKELGI
-865 GGNAYNAY
+865 GTKGYYAY
-873 PNNGGKL
+873 PDNSSRSL
-880 STAQQILDSE
+880 PTAKQILNSE
-890 TKLCWT
+890 TSYCWT
-896 RSPLTD
+896 RSRLTD
-902 ASSDGLSGEDAKR
+902 GSVDGLSGDDATR

-924 YIGTSRS
+924 YRGSSAS
-931 VWANNESVF
+931 VWANNGNVF

-946 LPDNLEIDANGNL
+946 LPANLEVDANGNL

>member
-7 KWLNNF
+7 KWLNKF

-36 DASASADAQASFS
+36 DASASADSQTLFS
-49 NVSGIV
+49 NVSGITS
-55 GEDASRSSVKYATGE
+55 ENDKRSIAKYATGE
-70 TNLHLLDG
+70 PNLHLLDG
-78 TFALLPSDSASVSDV
+78 TFLLSPAPGSSANDA

-98 NVVSNSNHPKLT
+98 DIVSESNHPKLT
-110 FTFSKL
+110 FTFSRL
-116 HTKVIPGITILWSSV
+116 HTRPIPGITILWSET
-131 LGEYAK
+131 LNEYAK
-137 SFKLTAYADNLQVGA
+137 SFKLTAYSGDTQVST
-152 ITVSDNSN
+152 ITVNDNSS
-160 VRCEVDWEISG
+160 VRVEVDWEISG
-171 YNKIELE
+171 YDKITLE
-178 ILSWCLPE
+178 VLSWCLPD

-198 RLTYGKENL
+198 RLVYTKNNL

-219 SGQLPKDSIS
+219 SGQLSKDSIS

-320 DALSRLPEN
+320 DALSRLPKN

-352 SYKNSDILQM
+352 SYKNSDILQT

-403 QWPEITFS
+403 KWPEITFS
-411 PRLKDISC
+411 PRLKDVSC

-486 VKINHSFGY
+486 VKLNHSFGY

-505 YTFKG
+505 YTFNG
-510 CFKGTLEGYMLSE
+510 CFKGTLEGYMLSD

-548 TPASMDSPAIGWSA
+548 TPASMNSPAIGWNAS
-562 FPANI
+562 PANI

-605 QVTAES
+605 QVTAEAP
-611 TYITLSHAS
+611 YITLSHSS
-620 ADISWGNYT
+620 ANLSWSQYN

-634 FHPSVPSAPEIIWA
+634 FHPTVSSAPSINWSTSSGA
-648 ASNETVRLQVLS
+648 VRLQVLS
-660 NQNGI
+660 NSGGV
-665 SVCRIWWNS
+665 STCRIWWNS
-674 KGSASITVSAFGE
+674 KGSATVTASAFGE
-687 SASMNVSTQSSK
+687 SASLNISTQSSA
-699 LSRIPDG
+699 LSNLPDG

-730 HNGSGRTLFVRR
+730 HNGAGRTLFVRR
-742 YGYRKIRFNNVGS
+742 YGFRKLRFNKVDA
-755 NPNQKYWLYDDNLG
+755 NPNQKYWLYDTTYQEN
-769 EARWVYYWGR
+769 RWFYYWGR
-779 YNDFWN
+779 YNDFWS
-785 NYHYGEGTNTP
+785 NYHYGEGYN
-796 QEGFVVPKYNDGA
+796 EDKHFIVPSYNDGPA
-809 SEIRNW
+809 EITNW
-815 LNNDY
+815 LNGDY
-820 KNLFSDAMKN
+820 KNLFSASVKN
-830 LIGETV
+830 QMGQTV
-836 LRKKTDSIFDF
+836 LQKKSGF
-847 TTSVAESVFL
+847 TSQVSTSVFL
-857 LTSKELGI
+857 LTAKELGI
-865 GGNAYNAY
+865 VGRGYAAY
-873 PNNGGKL
+873 PDNSSGAL
-880 STAQQILDSE
+880 PTAKQILNSE
-890 TKLCWT
+890 TSYCWT
-896 RSPLTD
+896 RSRLTD
-902 ASSDGLSGEDAKR
+902 GSVDGLSGDDATR
-915 AEHGVVCCS
+915 AENGVVCCS
-924 YIGTSRS
+924 YRGSSAS
-931 VWANNESVF
+931 VWANNGNVF

-946 LPDNLEIDANGNL
+946 LPANLEVDTNGNL

>member
-7 KWLNNF
+7 KWLNKF

-36 DASASADAQASFS
+36 DAIASSDSQADFS
-49 NVSGIV
+49 DVSGIV
-55 GEDASRSSVKYATGE
+55 GEDDPRSSVKYATGE

-78 TFALLPSDSASVSDV
+78 TFALLPSDSASVSNV

-98 NVVSNSNHPKLT
+98 NVVSDSNHPKLT

-116 HTKVIPGITILWSSV
+116 HTKVVPGITILWSSV

-137 SFKLTAYADNLQVGA
+137 NFKLTAYADNTQIRT
-152 ITVSDNSN
+152 ITVSDNNN

-178 ILSWCLPE
+178 VLAWCLPE

-219 SGQLPKDSIS
+219 SGQLSKDSVS

-237 TWNPLNPQGMYRYLY
+237 TWNPLNPQGLYRYLY
-252 ERQLVTVSYGM
+252 ERQLVNVSYGM
-263 DIDGT
+263 DIDGE

-284 PANGIEASFV
+284 PSNGIEASFV

-305 AYIGRKSGTLYDICI
+305 AYIGRKSGTLYDMCI
-320 DALSRLPEN
+320 DALSQLPEN
-329 TASYSISD
+329 TVSFSISA
-337 ELKDYTVD
+337 ELKNYPVD

-385 FFAGSSSEV
+385 FFSGSSSEV
-394 YEIDPMNNY
+394 YEVDPMNNY
-403 QWPEITFS
+403 QWPEITFAS
-411 PRLKDISC
+411 RLKNVSS

-426 LYPSNSNVDGVT
+426 LYPTNSNIDGVT
-438 QSISNPLLND
+438 QSVSNALLND
-448 SILEKGKNS
+448 SILEVGKNA

-471 SLEYRASPHIDALDH
+471 SLEYRASPHVDALDH
-486 VKINHSFGY
+486 VRINHSFGY
-495 ASEMFVTNAK
+495 ASELFVTNAK
-505 YTFKG
+505 YTFNG
-510 CFKGTLEGYMLSE
+510 CFKGTLEGYMLSD
-523 IASVSL
+523 IASISI
-529 DQSLFS
+529 DQSAFS
-535 LQYADSRILTARL
+535 FQYANSRILTAKL
-548 TPASMDSPAIGWSA
+548 NPASFDSPSIGWSA
-562 FPANI
+562 SPANI

-590 TATVTASAGNSSASC
+590 EATVTASAGNSSASC
-605 QVTAES
+605 QVTAEAP
-611 TYITLSHAS
+611 YITLSHTS
-620 ADISWGNYT
+620 IDISWGSYT

-634 FHPSVPSAPEIIWA
+634 FHPSVPSAPEISWA

-660 NQNGI
+660 NQNGV
-665 SVCRIWWNS
+665 SVCRIWWNT
-674 KGSASITVSAFGE
+674 KGNASVTVSAFGE
-687 SASMNVSTQSSK
+687 SASMSVSTQPSK
-699 LSRIPDG
+699 LSSIPDG
-706 TIVKIVENG
+706 TIVKIIENG
-715 AAVDFILAQHNYLSD
+715 VATDFILAQHNYLSD

-742 YGYRKIRFNNVGS
+742 YGYRKMRFNNVGS
-755 NPNQKYWLYDDNLG
+755 NPNQKYWLYDPASG
-769 EARWVYYWGR
+769 ENRWVYYWGR
-779 YNDFWN
+779 YNDFWS
-785 NYHYGEGTNTP
+785 NYHYGEGTSTP
-796 QEGFVVPKYNDGA
+796 QEGFVVPKYDDGA

-815 LNNDY
+815 LNGDY

-836 LRKKTDSIFDF
+836 LQKKTGSIFDF
-847 TTSVAESVFL
+847 TARVSESVFL

-865 GGNAYNAY
+865 GGNAYNAN

-880 STAQQILDSE
+880 PVAQQILDSE
-890 TKLCWT
+890 TELCWT

-902 ASSDGLSGEDAKR
+902 ASSDGLSGEDAER

-924 YIGTSRS
+924 YSGTSRS
-931 VWANNESVF
+931 VWANNSSVF

>member
-7 KWLNNF
+7 KWLNKF

-36 DASASADAQASFS
+36 DASASADSQTLFS
-49 NVSGIV
+49 NVSGITS
-55 GEDASRSSVKYATGE
+55 ENDKRSIAKYATGE
-70 TNLHLLDG
+70 PNLHLLDG
-78 TFALLPSDSASVSDV
+78 TFLLPPASGSSANEA

-98 NVVSNSNHPKLT
+98 DIVSESNHPKLT
-110 FTFSKL
+110 FTFSRL
-116 HTKVIPGITILWSSV
+116 HTRPIPGITILWSET
-131 LGEYAK
+131 LNEYAK
-137 SFKLTAYADNLQVGA
+137 SFKLTAYSGDTQVST
-152 ITVSDNSN
+152 ITVNDNN
-160 VRCEVDWEISG
+160 DVRAEVDWEISG
-171 YNKIELE
+171 YDKITLE
-178 ILSWCLPE
+178 VLSWCLPD

-198 RLTYGKENL
+198 RLTYTKNNL

-219 SGQLPKDSIS
+219 SGQLSKDSIS

-411 PRLKDISC
+411 PRLKDVSC

-486 VKINHSFGY
+486 VKLNHSFGY

-505 YTFKG
+505 YTFNG
-510 CFKGTLEGYMLSE
+510 CFKGTLEGYMLSD

-535 LQYADSRILTARL
+535 FQYADSRILTARL
-548 TPASMDSPAIGWSA
+548 TPASMDSPSIGWSA
-562 FPANI
+562 SPANI

-579 STCRVSYSHKG
+579 STCRVSYAHKG
-590 TATVTASAGNSSASC
+590 TATVTASAGNFSASC
-605 QVTAES
+605 QVTAEAP
-611 TYITLSHAS
+611 YITLSQSS
-620 ADISWGNYT
+620 ANLSWSQYN

-634 FHPSVPSAPEIIWA
+634 FHPTVSSAPSINWSTSSGA
-648 ASNETVRLQVLS
+648 VRLQVLS
-660 NQNGI
+660 NSGGV
-665 SVCRIWWNS
+665 STCRIWWNS
-674 KGSASITVSAFGE
+674 KGSATVTASAFGE
-687 SASMNVSTQSSK
+687 SASLNISTQSSA
-699 LSRIPDG
+699 LSNLPDG

-715 AAVDFILAQHNYLSD
+715 ATVDFILAQHNYLSD
-730 HNGSGRTLFVRR
+730 HNGAGRTLFVRR
-742 YGYRKIRFNNVGS
+742 YGFRKLRFNKVDA
-755 NPNQKYWLYDDNLG
+755 NPNQKYWLYDTDSG
-769 EARWVYYWGR
+769 ENRWFYYWGR

-785 NYHYGEGTNTP
+785 NYHYGEGYN
-796 QEGFVVPKYNDGA
+796 EGEYFHVPSYNDGPA
-809 SEIRNW
+809 EITNW
-815 LNNDY
+815 LNGDY
-820 KNLFSDAMKN
+820 KNLFSASVKN
-830 LIGETV
+830 QMGQTV
-836 LRKKTDSIFDF
+836 LQKKSLF
-847 TTSVAESVFL
+847 TSQVSASVFL
-857 LTSKELGI
+857 LTAKELGI
-865 GGNAYNAY
+865 GTKGYYAY
-873 PNNGGKL
+873 PDNSSGAL
-880 STAQQILDSE
+880 PTARQILNSE
-890 TKLCWT
+890 TSYCWT
-896 RSPLTD
+896 RSCLSD
-902 ASSDGLSGEDAKR
+902 GSADGLSGDDAKR
-915 AEHGVVCCS
+915 AENGVVCCS
-924 YIGTSRS
+924 YQGSSAS
-931 VWANNESVF
+931 VWANNGNVF

-946 LPDNLEIDANGNL
+946 LSANLEVDANGNL

>member
-7 KWLNNF
+7 KWLNKF

-36 DASASADAQASFS
+36 DASVSADSQTMFS
-49 NVSGIV
+49 NVSGITS
-55 GEDASRSSVKYATGE
+55 ENDKRSIAKYATGE
-70 TNLHLLDG
+70 PNLHLLDG
-78 TFALLPSDSASVSDV
+78 TFLLSPAPGSSANDA

-98 NVVSNSNHPKLT
+98 DIVSESNHPKLT
-110 FTFSKL
+110 FTFSRL
-116 HTKVIPGITILWSSV
+116 HTRPIPGITILWSET
-131 LGEYAK
+131 LNEYAK
-137 SFKLTAYADNLQVGA
+137 SFKLAAYSGDTQVST
-152 ITVSDNSN
+152 ITVNDNNSF
-160 VRCEVDWEISG
+160 RAEVDWEISG
-171 YNKIELE
+171 YDKITLE
-178 ILSWCLPE
+178 VLSWCLPD

-198 RLTYGKENL
+198 RLSYTKNNL

-219 SGQLPKDSIS
+219 SGQLSKDSIS

-352 SYKNSDILQM
+352 SYKNSDILQT

-403 QWPEITFS
+403 KWPEITFS
-411 PRLKDISC
+411 PRLKDVSC

-438 QSISNPLLND
+438 QSVSNPLLND
-448 SILEKGKNS
+448 SILKKGKNS

-486 VKINHSFGY
+486 VKLNHSFGY

-505 YTFKG
+505 YTFNG
-510 CFKGTLEGYMLSE
+510 CFKGTLEGYMLSD

-562 FPANI
+562 SPANI

-579 STCRVSYSHKG
+579 STCRVSYAHKG

-605 QVTAES
+605 QVTGEAP
-611 TYITLSHAS
+611 YITLSQSS
-620 ADISWGNYT
+620 ANLSWSQYNDI
-629 DVTAT
+629 TAT
-634 FHPSVPSAPEIIWA
+634 FHPTVSSAPSINWSTSSGA
-648 ASNETVRLQVLS
+648 VRLQVLS
-660 NQNGI
+660 NSGGV
-665 SVCRIWWNS
+665 STCRIWWNS
-674 KGSASITVSAFGE
+674 KGSATVTASAFGE
-687 SASMNVSTQSSK
+687 SASLNISTQSSA
-699 LSRIPDG
+699 LSNLPDG

-730 HNGSGRTLFVRR
+730 YNGAGRTLFVRR
-742 YGYRKIRFNNVGS
+742 YGYRKIRFNNVGN
-755 NPNQKYWLYDDNLG
+755 NPNQKYWLLDTDSG
-769 EARWVYYWGR
+769 ENRWFYYWGR

-785 NYHYGEGTNTP
+785 NYHYGEGYN
-796 QEGFVVPKYNDGA
+796 EDKYFVVPSYNDGPA
-809 SEIRNW
+809 EITNW
-815 LNNDY
+815 LNGDY
-820 KNLFSDAMKN
+820 KNLFSASVKN
-830 LIGETV
+830 QMGQTILQ
-836 LRKKTDSIFDF
+836 KKSGFASQVSTSI
-847 TTSVAESVFL
+847 FL
-857 LTSKELGI
+857 LTAKELGI
-865 GGNAYNAY
+865 VGRGYAAY
-873 PNNGGKL
+873 PDNSSGALPTSK
-880 STAQQILDSE
+880 QILNSE
-890 TKLCWT
+890 TSYCWT
-896 RSPLTD
+896 RSQLTD
-902 ASSDGLSGEDAKR
+902 GSVDGLSGDDATR

-924 YIGTSRS
+924 YRGSSAS
-931 VWANNESVF
+931 VWANNGNVF

-946 LPDNLEIDANGNL
+946 LPANLEVDANGNL

>member
-7 KWLNNF
+7 KWLSKF

-36 DASASADAQASFS
+36 DASASADTQASFS
-49 NVSGIV
+49 NVSGITS
-55 GEDASRSSVKYATGE
+55 DNDKRTISKYATGE
-70 TNLHLLDG
+70 PNLHLLDG
-78 TFALLPSDSASVSDV
+78 TFLLSPAPGSSANDA

-98 NVVSNSNHPKLT
+98 DIVSESNHPKLT
-110 FTFSKL
+110 FTFSRL
-116 HTKVIPGITILWSSV
+116 HTSPIPGVTILWSET
-131 LGEYAK
+131 LNEYAK
-137 SFKLTAYADNLQVGA
+137 SFKLTAYSGDTQVST
-152 ITVSDNSN
+152 ITVNDNNSF
-160 VRCEVDWEISG
+160 RAEVDWEISG
-171 YNKIELE
+171 YDKITLE
-178 ILSWCLPE
+178 VLSWCLPD

-198 RLTYGKENL
+198 RLAYTKNNL

-219 SGQLPKDSIS
+219 SGQLSKDSIS

-352 SYKNSDILQM
+352 SYKNSDILQT

-403 QWPEITFS
+403 KWPEITFS
-411 PRLKDISC
+411 PRLKDVSC

-486 VKINHSFGY
+486 VKLNHSFGY

-505 YTFKG
+505 YTFNG
-510 CFKGTLEGYMLSE
+510 CFKGTLEGYMLSDT
-523 IASVSL
+523 ASVSL

-562 FPANI
+562 SPSNI

-605 QVTAES
+605 QVTAEAP
-611 TYITLSHAS
+611 YITLSQSS
-620 ADISWGNYT
+620 ANLSWSQYN

-634 FHPSVPSAPEIIWA
+634 FHPTVSSAPSINWSTSSGA
-648 ASNETVRLQVLS
+648 VRLQVLS
-660 NQNGI
+660 NSGGV
-665 SVCRIWWNS
+665 STCRIWWNS
-674 KGSASITVSAFGE
+674 KGSATVTASAFGE
-687 SASMNVSTQSSK
+687 SASLNISAQSSA
-699 LSRIPDG
+699 LSNLPDG

-742 YGYRKIRFNNVGS
+742 YGFRKLRFNKVDA
-755 NPNQKYWLYDDNLG
+755 NPNQKYWLYDTDSG
-769 EARWVYYWGR
+769 ENRWFYYWGR

-785 NYHYGEGTNTP
+785 NYHYGEGYN
-796 QEGFVVPKYNDGA
+796 EDKYFVVPSYNDGPA
-809 SEIRNW
+809 EITNW
-815 LNNDY
+815 LNKDY
-820 KNLFSDAMKN
+820 KNLFSASVKN
-830 LIGETV
+830 QMGQTV
-836 LRKKTDSIFDF
+836 LQKKSGF
-847 TTSVAESVFL
+847 TSQVSASVFL
-857 LTSKELGI
+857 LTAKELGI
-865 GGNAYNAY
+865 VGRGYFAY
-873 PNNGGKL
+873 PDNSSGALPTVK
-880 STAQQILDSE
+880 QILNSE
-890 TKLCWT
+890 TSYCWT
-896 RSPLTD
+896 RSRLHD
-902 ASSDGLSGEDAKR
+902 GSVDGLSGDDATR

-924 YIGTSRS
+924 YRGSGAS
-931 VWANNESVF
+931 VWANNGNVF

-946 LPDNLEIDANGNL
+946 LPANLEVDANGNL

>member
-7 KWLNNF
+7 KWLNKF

-36 DASASADAQASFS
+36 DASASADSQTLFS
-49 NVSGIV
+49 NVSGITS
-55 GEDASRSSVKYATGE
+55 ESDKRSIAKYATGE
-70 TNLHLLDG
+70 PNLHLLDG
-78 TFALLPSDSASVSDV
+78 TFLLPPASGSSANEA

-98 NVVSNSNHPKLT
+98 DIVSESNHPKLT
-110 FTFSKL
+110 FTFSRL
-116 HTKVIPGITILWSSV
+116 HTRTIPGVTILWSET
-131 LGEYAK
+131 LNEYAK
-137 SFKLTAYADNLQVGA
+137 SFKLTAYSGDTQVST
-152 ITVSDNSN
+152 ITVNDNNS
-160 VRCEVDWEISG
+160 VRAEVDWEISG
-171 YNKIELE
+171 YDKITLE
-178 ILSWCLPE
+178 VLSWCLPD

-198 RLTYGKENL
+198 RLTYTKNNL

-219 SGQLPKDSIS
+219 SGQLSKDSIS

-320 DALSRLPEN
+320 DALSRLPKN

-352 SYKNSDILQM
+352 SYKNSDILQT

-403 QWPEITFS
+403 KWPEITFS
-411 PRLKDISC
+411 PRLKDVSC

-486 VKINHSFGY
+486 VKLNHSFGY

-505 YTFKG
+505 YTFNG
-510 CFKGTLEGYMLSE
+510 CFKGTLEGYMLSD

-548 TPASMDSPAIGWSA
+548 TPASMNSPAIGWNAS
-562 FPANI
+562 PANI

-605 QVTAES
+605 QVTAEAP
-611 TYITLSHAS
+611 YITLSHSS
-620 ADISWGNYT
+620 ANLSWSQYN

-634 FHPSVPSAPEIIWA
+634 FHPTVSSAPSINWSTSSGA
-648 ASNETVRLQVLS
+648 VRLQVLS
-660 NQNGI
+660 NSGGV
-665 SVCRIWWNS
+665 STCRIWWNS
-674 KGSASITVSAFGE
+674 KGSATVTASAFGE
-687 SASMNVSTQSSK
+687 SASLNISTQSSA
-699 LSRIPDG
+699 LSNLPDG

-730 HNGSGRTLFVRR
+730 HNGAGRTLFVRR
-742 YGYRKIRFNNVGS
+742 YGFRKLRFNKVDA
-755 NPNQKYWLYDDNLG
+755 NPNQKYWLYDTTYQEN
-769 EARWVYYWGR
+769 RWFYYWGR
-779 YNDFWN
+779 YNDFWS
-785 NYHYGEGTNTP
+785 NYHYGEGYN
-796 QEGFVVPKYNDGA
+796 EDKYFIVPSYNDGPA
-809 SEIRNW
+809 EITNW
-815 LNNDY
+815 LNGDY
-820 KNLFSDAMKN
+820 KNLFSASVKN
-830 LIGETV
+830 QMGQTV
-836 LRKKTDSIFDF
+836 LQKKSGF
-847 TTSVAESVFL
+847 TSQVSTSVFL
-857 LTSKELGI
+857 LTAKELGI
-865 GGNAYNAY
+865 VGRGYAAY
-873 PNNGGKL
+873 PDNSSGAL
-880 STAQQILDSE
+880 PTAKQILNSE
-890 TKLCWT
+890 TSYCWT
-896 RSPLTD
+896 RSRLTD
-902 ASSDGLSGEDAKR
+902 GSVDGLNGDDATR
-915 AEHGVVCCS
+915 AENGVVCCS
-924 YIGTSRS
+924 YRGSSAS
-931 VWANNESVF
+931 VWANNGDVF

-946 LPDNLEIDANGNL
+946 LPANLEVDANGNL

>member
-7 KWLNNF
+7 KWLDKF
-13 SETLVPETFIK
+13 KETLVPETFVK

-36 DASASADAQASFS
+36 DVSASADTQASFS
-49 NVSGIV
+49 NVSGITSDDDKRTV
-55 GEDASRSSVKYATGE
+55 SKYATGE
-70 TNLHLLDG
+70 LNLHLLDG
-78 TFALLPSDSASVSDV
+78 TFLLSPASGSSANEA

-98 NVVSNSNHPKLT
+98 DIVSESNHPKLT
-110 FTFSKL
+110 FTFSRL
-116 HTKVIPGITILWSSV
+116 HTRPIPGITILWSET
-131 LGEYAK
+131 LNEYAK
-137 SFKLTAYADNLQVGA
+137 SFKLTAYPGDTQVST
-152 ITVSDNSN
+152 ITVNDNNS
-160 VRCEVDWEISG
+160 VRAEVDWEISG
-171 YNKIELE
+171 YDKITLE
-178 ILSWCLPE
+178 VLSWCLPD

-198 RLTYGKENL
+198 RLTYTKNNL

-219 SGQLPKDSIS
+219 SGQLSKDSIS

-352 SYKNSDILQM
+352 SYKNSDILQT

-403 QWPEITFS
+403 KWPEITFS
-411 PRLKDISC
+411 PRLKDVSC

-438 QSISNPLLND
+438 QSVSNPLLND

-486 VKINHSFGY
+486 VKLNHSFGY

-505 YTFKG
+505 YTFNG
-510 CFKGTLEGYMLSE
+510 CFKGTLEGYMLSDV
-523 IASVSL
+523 ASVSL

-562 FPANI
+562 SPANI

-579 STCRVSYSHKG
+579 STCRVSYAHKG
-590 TATVTASAGNSSASC
+590 TATVIASAGNSSASC
-605 QVTAES
+605 QVTGEAP
-611 TYITLSHAS
+611 YITLSQSS
-620 ADISWGNYT
+620 ANLSWSQYN

-634 FHPSVPSAPEIIWA
+634 FHPTVSSAPSINWSTSSGA
-648 ASNETVRLQVLS
+648 VRLQVLS
-660 NQNGI
+660 NSRGV
-665 SVCRIWWNS
+665 STCRIWWNS
-674 KGSASITVSAFGE
+674 KGSATVTASAFGE
-687 SASMNVSTQSSK
+687 SASLNISTQSSA
-699 LSRIPDG
+699 LSNLPDG

-715 AAVDFILAQHNYLSD
+715 ATVDFILAQHNYLSD
-730 HNGSGRTLFVRR
+730 HNGAGRTLFVRR
-742 YGYRKIRFNNVGS
+742 YGFRKLRFNKVDA
-755 NPNQKYWLYDDNLG
+755 NPNQKYWLYDTDFG
-769 EARWVYYWGR
+769 ENRWFYYWGR

-785 NYHYGEGTNTP
+785 NYHYGEGYN
-796 QEGFVVPKYNDGA
+796 EDKYFVVPSYNDGPA
-809 SEIRNW
+809 EITNW
-815 LNNDY
+815 LNGDY
-820 KNLFSDAMKN
+820 KNLFSASVKN
-830 LIGETV
+830 QMGQTV
-836 LRKKTDSIFDF
+836 LQKKSGF
-847 TTSVAESVFL
+847 TSQVSTSVFL
-857 LTSKELGI
+857 LTAKELGI
-865 GGNAYNAY
+865 GTKGYYAY
-873 PNNGGKL
+873 PDNSSRAL
-880 STAQQILDSE
+880 PTAKQILNSE
-890 TKLCWT
+890 TSYCWT
-896 RSPLTD
+896 RSRLTD
-902 ASSDGLSGEDAKR
+902 GSVDGLSGDDATR

-924 YIGTSRS
+924 YRGSSAS
-931 VWANNESVF
+931 VWANNENVF

-946 LPDNLEIDANGNL
+946 LPANLEVDANGNL

>member
-7 KWLNNF
+7 KWLNKF

-36 DASASADAQASFS
+36 DASASADSQTLFS
-49 NVSGIV
+49 NVSGITS
-55 GEDASRSSVKYATGE
+55 ENDKRSIAKYATGE
-70 TNLHLLDG
+70 PNLHLLDG
-78 TFALLPSDSASVSDV
+78 TFLLSPAPGSSADDA

-98 NVVSNSNHPKLT
+98 DIVSESNHPKLT
-110 FTFSKL
+110 FTFSRL
-116 HTKVIPGITILWSSV
+116 HTRPIPGVTILWSKT
-131 LGEYAK
+131 LNEYAK
-137 SFKLTAYADNLQVGA
+137 SFKLTAYSGDTQVST
-152 ITVSDNSN
+152 ITVNDNNS
-160 VRCEVDWEISG
+160 VRAEVDWEISG
-171 YNKIELE
+171 YDKITLE
-178 ILSWCLPE
+178 VLSWCLPD

-198 RLTYGKENL
+198 RLTYTKNNL

-219 SGQLPKDSIS
+219 SGQLSKDSIS

-352 SYKNSDILQM
+352 SYKNSDILQT

-403 QWPEITFS
+403 KWPEITFS
-411 PRLKDISC
+411 PRLKDVSC

-438 QSISNPLLND
+438 QSVSNPLLND

-486 VKINHSFGY
+486 VKLNHSFGY

-505 YTFKG
+505 YTFNG
-510 CFKGTLEGYMLSE
+510 CFKGTLEGYMLSD

-548 TPASMDSPAIGWSA
+548 TPSSMDSPAIGWSA
-562 FPANI
+562 SPANI

-579 STCRVSYSHKG
+579 STCRVSYAHKG

-605 QVTAES
+605 QVTGEAP
-611 TYITLSHAS
+611 YITLSQSS
-620 ADISWGNYT
+620 ANLSWSQYN

-634 FHPSVPSAPEIIWA
+634 FHPTVSSAPSINWSTSSGA
-648 ASNETVRLQVLS
+648 VRLQVLS
-660 NQNGI
+660 NSGGV
-665 SVCRIWWNS
+665 STCRIWWNS
-674 KGSASITVSAFGE
+674 KGSATVTASAFGE
-687 SASMNVSTQSSK
+687 SVSLNVTAQSSA
-699 LSRIPDG
+699 LSNLPDG

-730 HNGSGRTLFVRR
+730 HNGAGRTLFVRR
-742 YGYRKIRFNNVGS
+742 YGFRKLRFNKVDA
-755 NPNQKYWLYDDNLG
+755 NPNQKYWLYDTDSG
-769 EARWVYYWGR
+769 ENRWFYYWGR

-785 NYHYGEGTNTP
+785 NYHYGEGYN
-796 QEGFVVPKYNDGA
+796 EDKYFVVPSYNDGPA
-809 SEIRNW
+809 EITNW
-815 LNNDY
+815 LNGDY
-820 KNLFSDAMKN
+820 KNLFSASVKN
-830 LIGETV
+830 QMGQTV
-836 LRKKTDSIFDF
+836 LQKKSGF
-847 TTSVAESVFL
+847 TSQVSTSVFL
-857 LTSKELGI
+857 LTAKELGI
-865 GGNAYNAY
+865 VGRGYFAY
-873 PNNGGKL
+873 PDNSSGAL
-880 STAQQILDSE
+880 PTAKQILNSE
-890 TKLCWT
+890 TSYCWT
-896 RSPLTD
+896 RSRLYD
-902 ASSDGLSGEDAKR
+902 GSADGLSGDDATR
-915 AEHGVVCCS
+915 AENGVVCCS
-924 YIGTSRS
+924 YRGSSAS
-931 VWANNESVF
+931 VWANNGNVF

-946 LPDNLEIDANGNL
+946 LPANLEVDANGNL

>member
-7 KWLNNF
+7 KWLNKF

-36 DASASADAQASFS
+36 DASASADSQTLFS
-49 NVSGIV
+49 NVSGITS
-55 GEDASRSSVKYATGE
+55 ENDKRSIAKYATGE
-70 TNLHLLDG
+70 LNLHLLDG
-78 TFALLPSDSASVSDV
+78 TFLLSPAPGSSANDA

-98 NVVSNSNHPKLT
+98 DIVSESNHPKLT
-110 FTFSKL
+110 FTFSRL
-116 HTKVIPGITILWSSV
+116 HTRPIPGITILWSET
-131 LGEYAK
+131 LNEYAK
-137 SFKLTAYADNLQVGA
+137 SFKLTAYSGDTQVST
-152 ITVSDNSN
+152 ITVNDNN
-160 VRCEVDWEISG
+160 DVRAEVDWEISG
-171 YNKIELE
+171 YDKITLE
-178 ILSWCLPE
+178 VLSWCLPD

-198 RLTYGKENL
+198 RLTYTKNNL

-219 SGQLPKDSIS
+219 SGQLSKDSIS

-320 DALSRLPEN
+320 DALSRLPKN

-352 SYKNSDILQM
+352 SYKNSDILQT

-403 QWPEITFS
+403 KWPEITFS
-411 PRLKDISC
+411 PRLKDVSC

-486 VKINHSFGY
+486 VKLNHSFGY

-505 YTFKG
+505 YTFNG
-510 CFKGTLEGYMLSE
+510 CFKGTLEGYMLSD

-548 TPASMDSPAIGWSA
+548 IPASMNSPAIGWSA
-562 FPANI
+562 SPANI

-605 QVTAES
+605 QVTAEAP
-611 TYITLSHAS
+611 YITLSHSS
-620 ADISWGNYT
+620 ANLSWSQYNDI
-629 DVTAT
+629 TAT
-634 FHPSVPSAPEIIWA
+634 FHPTVSSAPSINWSTSSGA
-648 ASNETVRLQVLS
+648 VRLQVLS
-660 NQNGI
+660 NSGGV
-665 SVCRIWWNS
+665 STCRIWWNS
-674 KGSASITVSAFGE
+674 NGSATVTASAFGE
-687 SASMNVSTQSSK
+687 SASLNISTQSSA
-699 LSRIPDG
+699 LSNLPDG

-730 HNGSGRTLFVRR
+730 HNGAGRTLFVRR
-742 YGYRKIRFNNVGS
+742 YGFRKLRFNKVDA
-755 NPNQKYWLYDDNLG
+755 NPNQKYWLYDTTYQEN
-769 EARWVYYWGR
+769 RWFYYWGR

-785 NYHYGEGTNTP
+785 NYHYGEGYN
-796 QEGFVVPKYNDGA
+796 EDSYFVVPSYNDGPA
-809 SEIRNW
+809 EITNW
-815 LNNDY
+815 LNGDY
-820 KNLFSDAMKN
+820 KNLFSASVKN
-830 LIGETV
+830 QMGQTV
-836 LRKKTDSIFDF
+836 LQKKSGF
-847 TTSVAESVFL
+847 TSQVSTSVFL
-857 LTSKELGI
+857 LTAKELGI
-865 GGNAYNAY
+865 GTKGYYAY
-873 PNNGGKL
+873 PDNSSRAL
-880 STAQQILDSE
+880 PTAKQILNSE
-890 TKLCWT
+890 TSYCWT
-896 RSPLTD
+896 RSRLD
-902 ASSDGLSGEDAKR
+902 DGSVDGLSGDDATR

-924 YIGTSRS
+924 YRGSSAS
-931 VWANNESVF
+931 VWANNGNVF

-946 LPDNLEIDANGNL
+946 LPANLEVDANGNL

>member
-7 KWLNNF
+7 KWLNKF

-36 DASASADAQASFS
+36 DASASADSQTLFS
-49 NVSGIV
+49 NVSGITS
-55 GEDASRSSVKYATGE
+55 ESDKRSIAKYATGE
-70 TNLHLLDG
+70 PNLHLLDG
-78 TFALLPSDSASVSDV
+78 TFLLPPASGSSANEA

-98 NVVSNSNHPKLT
+98 DIVSESNHPKLT
-110 FTFSKL
+110 FTFSRL
-116 HTKVIPGITILWSSV
+116 HTRTIPGVTILWSET
-131 LGEYAK
+131 LNEYAK
-137 SFKLTAYADNLQVGA
+137 SFKLTAYSGDTQVST
-152 ITVSDNSN
+152 ITVNDNNS
-160 VRCEVDWEISG
+160 VRAEVDWEISG
-171 YNKIELE
+171 YDKITLE
-178 ILSWCLPE
+178 VLSWCLPD

-198 RLTYGKENL
+198 RLTYTKNNL

-219 SGQLPKDSIS
+219 SGQLSKDSIS

-320 DALSRLPEN
+320 DALSRLPKN

-352 SYKNSDILQM
+352 SYKNSDILQT

-403 QWPEITFS
+403 KWPEITFS
-411 PRLKDISC
+411 PRLKDVSC

-486 VKINHSFGY
+486 VKLNHSFGY

-505 YTFKG
+505 YTFNG
-510 CFKGTLEGYMLSE
+510 CFKGTLEGYMLSD

-548 TPASMDSPAIGWSA
+548 TPASMDSPTIGWSVS
-562 FPANI
+562 PSNI

-579 STCRVSYSHKG
+579 STCRVSYAHKG
-590 TATVTASAGNSSASC
+590 TATVIASAGNSSASC
-605 QVTAES
+605 QVNGEAP
-611 TYITLSHAS
+611 YITLSQSS
-620 ADISWGNYT
+620 ANLSWSQYN

-634 FHPSVPSAPEIIWA
+634 FHPTVSSAPSINWSTSSGA
-648 ASNETVRLQVLS
+648 VRLQVLS
-660 NQNGI
+660 NSGGV
-665 SVCRIWWNS
+665 STCRIWWNS
-674 KGSASITVSAFGE
+674 KGSATVTASAFGE
-687 SASMNVSTQSSK
+687 SASLNVSTQSSA
-699 LSRIPDG
+699 LSNLPDG

-730 HNGSGRTLFVRR
+730 HNGAGRTLFVRR
-742 YGYRKIRFNNVGS
+742 YGFRKLRFNKVDA
-755 NPNQKYWLYDDNLG
+755 NPNQKYWLYDTDSG
-769 EARWVYYWGR
+769 ENRWFYYWGR

-785 NYHYGEGTNTP
+785 NYHYGEGYN
-796 QEGFVVPKYNDGA
+796 EDKYFVVPSYNDGPA
-809 SEIRNW
+809 EITNW
-815 LNNDY
+815 LNGDY
-820 KNLFSDAMKN
+820 KNLFSASVKN
-830 LIGETV
+830 QMDQTV
-836 LRKKTDSIFDF
+836 LQKKSGF
-847 TTSVAESVFL
+847 TSQVSTSVFL
-857 LTSKELGI
+857 LTAKELGI
-865 GGNAYNAY
+865 VGRGYAAY
-873 PNNGGKL
+873 PDNSSGAL
-880 STAQQILDSE
+880 PTAKQILNSE
-890 TKLCWT
+890 TSYCWT
-896 RSPLTD
+896 RSRLFD
-902 ASSDGLSGEDAKR
+902 GSVDGLSGDDATR
-915 AEHGVVCCS
+915 AENGVVCCS
-924 YIGTSRS
+924 YQGSSAS
-931 VWANNESVF
+931 VWANNGNVF

-946 LPDNLEIDANGNL
+946 LPANLEVDANGNL

>member
-7 KWLNNF
+7 KWLNKF

-36 DASASADAQASFS
+36 DASASADSQTLFS
-49 NVSGIV
+49 NVSGITS
-55 GEDASRSSVKYATGE
+55 ENDKRSIAKYATGE
-70 TNLHLLDG
+70 PNLHLLDG
-78 TFALLPSDSASVSDV
+78 TFLLPPASGSSANEA

-98 NVVSNSNHPKLT
+98 DIVSESNHPKLT
-110 FTFSKL
+110 FTFSRL
-116 HTKVIPGITILWSSV
+116 HTRPIPGITILWSET
-131 LGEYAK
+131 LNEYAK
-137 SFKLTAYADNLQVGA
+137 SFKLTAYSGDTQVST
-152 ITVSDNSN
+152 ITVNDNN
-160 VRCEVDWEISG
+160 DVRAEVDWEISG
-171 YNKIELE
+171 YDKITLE
-178 ILSWCLPE
+178 VLSWCLPD

-198 RLTYGKENL
+198 RLTYTKNNL

-219 SGQLPKDSIS
+219 SGQLSKDSIS

-320 DALSRLPEN
+320 DALSRLPKN

-352 SYKNSDILQM
+352 SYKNSDILQT

-403 QWPEITFS
+403 KWPEITFS
-411 PRLKDISC
+411 PRLKDVSC

-486 VKINHSFGY
+486 VKLNHSFGY

-505 YTFKG
+505 YTFNG
-510 CFKGTLEGYMLSE
+510 CFKGTLEGYMLSD

-548 TPASMDSPAIGWSA
+548 TPASMNSPAIGWSA
-562 FPANI
+562 SPANI

-605 QVTAES
+605 QVTAEAP
-611 TYITLSHAS
+611 YITLSHSS
-620 ADISWGNYT
+620 ANLSWSQYN

-634 FHPSVPSAPEIIWA
+634 FHPTVSSAPSINWSTSSGA
-648 ASNETVRLQVLS
+648 VRLQVLS
-660 NQNGI
+660 NSGGV
-665 SVCRIWWNS
+665 STCRIWWNS
-674 KGSASITVSAFGE
+674 KGSATVTASAFGE
-687 SASMNVSTQSSK
+687 SASLNISTQSSA
-699 LSRIPDG
+699 LSNLPDG

-730 HNGSGRTLFVRR
+730 HNGAGRTLFVRR
-742 YGYRKIRFNNVGS
+742 YGFRKLRFNKVDA
-755 NPNQKYWLYDDNLG
+755 NPNQKYWLYDTTYQEN
-769 EARWVYYWGR
+769 RWFYYWGR
-779 YNDFWN
+779 YNDFWS
-785 NYHYGEGTNTP
+785 NYHYGEGYN
-796 QEGFVVPKYNDGA
+796 EDGYFVVPSYNDGPA
-809 SEIRNW
+809 EITNW
-815 LNNDY
+815 LNGDY
-820 KNLFSDAMKN
+820 KNLFSASVKN
-830 LIGETV
+830 QMSQTV
-836 LRKKTDSIFDF
+836 LQKKSGF
-847 TTSVAESVFL
+847 TSQVSTSVFL
-857 LTSKELGI
+857 LTAKELGI
-865 GGNAYNAY
+865 GTKGYYAY
-873 PNNGGKL
+873 PDNSSRAL
-880 STAQQILDSE
+880 PTAKQILNSE
-890 TKLCWT
+890 TSYCWT
-896 RSPLTD
+896 RSRLTD
-902 ASSDGLSGEDAKR
+902 GSVDGLSGDDATR
-915 AEHGVVCCS
+915 AENGVVCCS
-924 YIGTSRS
+924 YRGSSAS
-931 VWANNESVF
+931 VWANNGDVF

-946 LPDNLEIDANGNL
+946 LPANLEVDANGNL

>member
-7 KWLNNF
+7 KWLNKF
-13 SETLVPETFIK
+13 SETLVPETFIN

-36 DASASADAQASFS
+36 DASASADSQTLFS
-49 NVSGIV
+49 NVSGITS
-55 GEDASRSSVKYATGE
+55 ENDKRSIAKYATGE
-70 TNLHLLDG
+70 PNLHLLDG
-78 TFALLPSDSASVSDV
+78 TFLLPPASGSSANEA

-98 NVVSNSNHPKLT
+98 DIVSESNHPKLT
-110 FTFSKL
+110 FTFSRL
-116 HTKVIPGITILWSSV
+116 HTRPIPGITILWSET
-131 LGEYAK
+131 LNEYAK
-137 SFKLTAYADNLQVGA
+137 SFKLTAYSGDTQVST
-152 ITVSDNSN
+152 ITVNDNN
-160 VRCEVDWEISG
+160 DVRAEVDWEISG
-171 YNKIELE
+171 YDKITLE
-178 ILSWCLPE
+178 VLSWCLPD

-198 RLTYGKENL
+198 RLTYTKNNL

-219 SGQLPKDSIS
+219 SGQLSKDSIS

-352 SYKNSDILQM
+352 SYKNSDILQT

-403 QWPEITFS
+403 KWPEITFS
-411 PRLKDISC
+411 PRLKDVSC

-457 MTEAYSILSTRKKA
+457 MTEAYSILSTREKA

-486 VKINHSFGY
+486 VKLNHSFGY

-505 YTFKG
+505 YTFNG
-510 CFKGTLEGYMLSE
+510 CFKGTLEGYMLSD

-548 TPASMDSPAIGWSA
+548 TPASMNSPAIGWSA
-562 FPANI
+562 SPANI

-605 QVTAES
+605 QVTAEAP
-611 TYITLSHAS
+611 YITLSHSS
-620 ADISWGNYT
+620 ANLSWSQYN

-634 FHPSVPSAPEIIWA
+634 FHPTVSSAPSINWSTSSGA
-648 ASNETVRLQVLS
+648 VRLQVLS
-660 NQNGI
+660 NSGGV
-665 SVCRIWWNS
+665 STCRIWWNS
-674 KGSASITVSAFGE
+674 KGSATVTASAFGE
-687 SASMNVSTQSSK
+687 SASLNISTQSSA
-699 LSRIPDG
+699 LSNLPDG

-730 HNGSGRTLFVRR
+730 HNGAGRTLFVRR
-742 YGYRKIRFNNVGS
+742 YGFRKLRFNKVDA
-755 NPNQKYWLYDDNLG
+755 NPNQKYWMYDTTYQEN
-769 EARWVYYWGR
+769 RWFYYWGR
-779 YNDFWN
+779 YNDFWS
-785 NYHYGEGTNTP
+785 NYHYGEGYN
-796 QEGFVVPKYNDGA
+796 EDSYFVVPSYNDGPA
-809 SEIRNW
+809 EITNW
-815 LNNDY
+815 LNGDY
-820 KNLFSDAMKN
+820 KNLFSASVKN
-830 LIGETV
+830 QMGQTV
-836 LRKKTDSIFDF
+836 LQKKSGF
-847 TTSVAESVFL
+847 TSQVSASVFL
-857 LTSKELGI
+857 LTAKELGI
-865 GGNAYNAY
+865 GTKGYYAY
-873 PNNGGKL
+873 PDNSNGAL
-880 STAQQILDSE
+880 PTAKQILNSE
-890 TKLCWT
+890 TSYCWT
-896 RSPLTD
+896 RSRLTD
-902 ASSDGLSGEDAKR
+902 GSVDGLSGDDATR

-924 YIGTSRS
+924 YRGSSAS
-931 VWANNESVF
+931 VWANNGNVF

-946 LPDNLEIDANGNL
+946 LPANLEVDANGNL

>member
-7 KWLNNF
+7 KWLNKF

-36 DASASADAQASFS
+36 DASASADSQTLFS
-49 NVSGIV
+49 NVSGITS
-55 GEDASRSSVKYATGE
+55 ENDKRSIAKYATGE
-70 TNLHLLDG
+70 PNLHLLDG
-78 TFALLPSDSASVSDV
+78 TFLLPPASGSSANDA

-98 NVVSNSNHPKLT
+98 DIVSESNHPKLT
-110 FTFSKL
+110 FTFSRL
-116 HTKVIPGITILWSSV
+116 HTRPIPGITILWSET
-131 LGEYAK
+131 LNEYAK
-137 SFKLTAYADNLQVGA
+137 SFKLTAYSGDTQVST
-152 ITVSDNSN
+152 ITVNDNNSF
-160 VRCEVDWEISG
+160 RAEVDWEISG
-171 YNKIELE
+171 YDKITLE
-178 ILSWCLPE
+178 VLSWCLPD

-198 RLTYGKENL
+198 RLAYTKNNL

-219 SGQLPKDSIS
+219 SGQLSKDSIS

-320 DALSRLPEN
+320 DALSRLPKN

-352 SYKNSDILQM
+352 SYKNSDILQT

-403 QWPEITFS
+403 KWPEITFS
-411 PRLKDISC
+411 PRLKDVSC

-486 VKINHSFGY
+486 VKLNHSFGY

-505 YTFKG
+505 YTFNG
-510 CFKGTLEGYMLSE
+510 CFKGTLEGYMLSD

-562 FPANI
+562 SPANI

-605 QVTAES
+605 QVTAEAP
-611 TYITLSHAS
+611 YITLSQSS
-620 ADISWGNYT
+620 ADLSWSQYN

-634 FHPSVPSAPEIIWA
+634 FHPTVSSAPSINWSTSSGA
-648 ASNETVRLQVLS
+648 VRLRVLS
-660 NQNGI
+660 NSGGV
-665 SVCRIWWNS
+665 STCRIWWNS
-674 KGSASITVSAFGE
+674 KGSATVTASAFGE
-687 SASMNVSTQSSK
+687 STSLNISTQSSA
-699 LSRIPDG
+699 LSNLPDG

-730 HNGSGRTLFVRR
+730 HNGAGRTLFVRR
-742 YGYRKIRFNNVGS
+742 YGFRKLRFNKVDA
-755 NPNQKYWLYDDNLG
+755 NPNQKYWLYDTDSG
-769 EARWVYYWGR
+769 ENRWFYYWGR

-785 NYHYGEGTNTP
+785 NYHYGEGYN
-796 QEGFVVPKYNDGA
+796 EDKYFVVPSYNDGPA
-809 SEIRNW
+809 EITNW
-815 LNNDY
+815 LNGDY
-820 KNLFSDAMKN
+820 KNLFSASVKN
-830 LIGETV
+830 QMGQTV
-836 LRKKTDSIFDF
+836 LQKESWF
-847 TTSVAESVFL
+847 TSQVSASVFL
-857 LTSKELGI
+857 LTAKELGI
-865 GGNAYNAY
+865 VGRGYAAY
-873 PNNGGKL
+873 PDNSSGAL
-880 STAQQILDSE
+880 PTARQILNSE
-890 TKLCWT
+890 TSYCWT
-896 RSPLTD
+896 RSRLSD
-902 ASSDGLSGEDAKR
+902 GSADGLSGDDAKR
-915 AEHGVVCCS
+915 AENGVVCCS
-924 YIGTSRS
+924 YQGSSAS
-931 VWANNESVF
+931 VWANNGNVF

-946 LPDNLEIDANGNL
+946 LPANLEVDANGNL

>member
-7 KWLNNF
+7 KWLSKF

-36 DASASADAQASFS
+36 DASASADTQASFS
-49 NVSGIV
+49 NVSGITS
-55 GEDASRSSVKYATGE
+55 DNDKRTISKYATGE
-70 TNLHLLDG
+70 PNLHLLDG
-78 TFALLPSDSASVSDV
+78 TFLLLPAPDSSANDA

-98 NVVSNSNHPKLT
+98 DIVSESNHPKLT
-110 FTFSKL
+110 FTFSRL
-116 HTKVIPGITILWSSV
+116 HTRPIPGVTILWSEM
-131 LGEYAK
+131 LNEYAK
-137 SFKLTAYADNLQVGA
+137 SFKLTAYSGDTQVST
-152 ITVSDNSN
+152 ITVNDNNS
-160 VRCEVDWEISG
+160 VRAEVDWEISG
-171 YNKIELE
+171 YDKITLE
-178 ILSWCLPE
+178 VLSWCLPD

-198 RLTYGKENL
+198 RLAYIKNNL

-219 SGQLPKDSIS
+219 SGQLSKDSIS

-352 SYKNSDILQM
+352 SYKNSDILQT

-411 PRLKDISC
+411 PRLKDVSC

-457 MTEAYSILSTRKKA
+457 MTEAYFILSTRKKA

-486 VKINHSFGY
+486 VKLNHSFGY
-495 ASEMFVTNAK
+495 ASEMFVTNVK
-505 YTFKG
+505 YTFNG
-510 CFKGTLEGYMLSE
+510 CFKGTLEGYMLSD

-562 FPANI
+562 SPANI

-579 STCRVSYSHKG
+579 STCRVSYAHKG

-605 QVTAES
+605 QVTAE
-611 TYITLSHAS
+611 TPYITLSQSS
-620 ADISWGNYT
+620 ANLSWSQYN

-634 FHPSVPSAPEIIWA
+634 FHPTVSSAPSINWSTSSGA
-648 ASNETVRLQVLS
+648 VRLQVLS
-660 NQNGI
+660 NSGGV
-665 SVCRIWWNS
+665 STCRIWWNS
-674 KGSASITVSAFGE
+674 KGSATVTASAFGE
-687 SASMNVSTQSSK
+687 SASLNVSTQSSA
-699 LSRIPDG
+699 LSNLPDG

-730 HNGSGRTLFVRR
+730 HNGAGRTLFVRR
-742 YGYRKIRFNNVGS
+742 YGFRKLRFNKVDA
-755 NPNQKYWLYDDNLG
+755 NPNQKYWLYDTTYQEN
-769 EARWVYYWGR
+769 RWFYYWGR
-779 YNDFWN
+779 YNDFWS
-785 NYHYGEGTNTP
+785 NYHYGEGYN
-796 QEGFVVPKYNDGA
+796 EDSYFVVPSYNDGPA
-809 SEIRNW
+809 EITNW
-815 LNNDY
+815 LNGDY
-820 KNLFSDAMKN
+820 KNLFSASLKN
-830 LIGETV
+830 QMG
-836 LRKKTDSIFDF
+836 KTILGSQVS
-847 TTSVAESVFL
+847 TSVFL
-857 LTSKELGI
+857 LTAKELGI
-865 GGNAYNAY
+865 GGRGYGAY
-873 PNNGGKL
+873 PDNSSGAL
-880 STAQQILDSE
+880 PTAKQILNSE
-890 TKLCWT
+890 TSYCWT
-896 RSPLTD
+896 RSHLTD
-902 ASSDGLSGEDAKR
+902 GSVDGLSGDDATR

-924 YIGTSRS
+924 YRGSSAS
-931 VWANNESVF
+931 VWANNGNVF

-946 LPDNLEIDANGNL
+946 LPANLEVDANGNL

>member
-7 KWLNNF
+7 KWLNKF

-36 DASASADAQASFS
+36 DASASADSQTLFS
-49 NVSGIV
+49 NVSGITS
-55 GEDASRSSVKYATGE
+55 ENDKRSIAKYATGE
-70 TNLHLLDG
+70 LNLHLLDG
-78 TFALLPSDSASVSDV
+78 TFLLSPAPGSSANDA

-98 NVVSNSNHPKLT
+98 DIVSESNHPKLT
-110 FTFSKL
+110 FTFSRL
-116 HTKVIPGITILWSSV
+116 HTRPIPGITILWSET
-131 LGEYAK
+131 LNEYAK
-137 SFKLTAYADNLQVGA
+137 SFKLTAYSGDTQVST
-152 ITVSDNSN
+152 ITVNDNN
-160 VRCEVDWEISG
+160 DVRAEVDWEISG
-171 YNKIELE
+171 YDKITLE
-178 ILSWCLPE
+178 VLSWCLPD

-198 RLTYGKENL
+198 RLAYTKNNL

-219 SGQLPKDSIS
+219 SGQLSKDSIS

-411 PRLKDISC
+411 PRLKDVSC

-486 VKINHSFGY
+486 VKLNHSFGY

-505 YTFKG
+505 YTFNG
-510 CFKGTLEGYMLSE
+510 CFKGTLEGYMLSD

-562 FPANI
+562 SPANI

-605 QVTAES
+605 QVTAEAP
-611 TYITLSHAS
+611 YITLSQSS
-620 ADISWGNYT
+620 ANLSWSQYN

-634 FHPSVPSAPEIIWA
+634 FHPTVSSAPSINWSTSSGA
-648 ASNETVRLQVLS
+648 VRLQVLS
-660 NQNGI
+660 NSGGV
-665 SVCRIWWNS
+665 STCRIWWNS
-674 KGSASITVSAFGE
+674 KGSATVTASAFGE
-687 SASMNVSTQSSK
+687 SASLNISTQSSA
-699 LSRIPDG
+699 LSNLPDG

-730 HNGSGRTLFVRR
+730 HNGAGRTLFVRR
-742 YGYRKIRFNNVGS
+742 YGFRKLRFNKVDA
-755 NPNQKYWLYDDNLG
+755 NPNQKYWLYDTDSG
-769 EARWVYYWGR
+769 ENRWFYYWGR

-785 NYHYGEGTNTP
+785 NYHYGEGYN
-796 QEGFVVPKYNDGA
+796 EDKYFVVPSYNDGPA
-809 SEIRNW
+809 EITNW
-815 LNNDY
+815 LNGDY
-820 KNLFSDAMKN
+820 KNLFSASVKN
-830 LIGETV
+830 QMGQTV
-836 LRKKTDSIFDF
+836 LQKKSGF
-847 TTSVAESVFL
+847 TSQVSASVFL
-857 LTSKELGI
+857 LTAKELGI
-865 GGNAYNAY
+865 GTKGYYAY
-873 PNNGGKL
+873 PDNSSGAL
-880 STAQQILDSE
+880 PTAKQILNSE
-890 TKLCWT
+890 TSYCWT
-896 RSPLTD
+896 RSRLTD
-902 ASSDGLSGEDAKR
+902 GSVDGLSGDDATR
-915 AEHGVVCCS
+915 AENGVVCCS
-924 YIGTSRS
+924 YRGSSAS
-931 VWANNESVF
+931 VWANNGDVF

-946 LPDNLEIDANGNL
+946 LPANLEVDANGNL

>member
-7 KWLNNF
+7 KWLNKF

-36 DASASADAQASFS
+36 DASASADSQTLFS
-49 NVSGIV
+49 NVSGITS
-55 GEDASRSSVKYATGE
+55 ENDKRSIAKYATGE
-70 TNLHLLDG
+70 LNLHLLDG
-78 TFALLPSDSASVSDV
+78 TFLLSPAPGSSANDA

-98 NVVSNSNHPKLT
+98 DIVSESNHPKLT
-110 FTFSKL
+110 FTFSRL
-116 HTKVIPGITILWSSV
+116 HTRPIPGITILWSET
-131 LGEYAK
+131 LNEYAK
-137 SFKLTAYADNLQVGA
+137 SFKLTAYSGDTQVST
-152 ITVSDNSN
+152 ITVNDNN
-160 VRCEVDWEISG
+160 DVRAEVDWEISG
-171 YNKIELE
+171 YDKITLE
-178 ILSWCLPE
+178 VLSWCLPD

-198 RLTYGKENL
+198 RLTYTKNNL

-219 SGQLPKDSIS
+219 SGQLSKDSIS

-320 DALSRLPEN
+320 DALSRLPKN

-352 SYKNSDILQM
+352 SYKNSDILQT

-403 QWPEITFS
+403 KWPEITFS
-411 PRLKDISC
+411 PRLKDVSC

-486 VKINHSFGY
+486 VKLNHIFGY

-505 YTFKG
+505 YTFNG
-510 CFKGTLEGYMLSE
+510 CFKGTLEGYMLSD

-548 TPASMDSPAIGWSA
+548 IPASMDSPAIGWSA
-562 FPANI
+562 SPANI

-579 STCRVSYSHKG
+579 STCRVSYAHKG
-590 TATVTASAGNSSASC
+590 TATVIASVGNSSASC
-605 QVTAES
+605 QVTGEAP
-611 TYITLSHAS
+611 YITLSQSS
-620 ADISWGNYT
+620 ANLSWSQYN

-634 FHPSVPSAPEIIWA
+634 FHPTVSSAPSINWSTSSGA
-648 ASNETVRLQVLS
+648 VRLQVLS
-660 NQNGI
+660 NSSGV
-665 SVCRIWWNS
+665 STCRIWWNS
-674 KGSASITVSAFGE
+674 KGSATVTASAFGE
-687 SASMNVSTQSSK
+687 SASLNISTQSSA
-699 LSRIPDG
+699 LSNLPDG

-715 AAVDFILAQHNYLSD
+715 ATVDFILAQHNYLSD
-730 HNGSGRTLFVRR
+730 HNGAGRTLFVRR
-742 YGYRKIRFNNVGS
+742 YGFRKLRFNKVDA
-755 NPNQKYWLYDDNLG
+755 NPNQKYWLYDTDSG
-769 EARWVYYWGR
+769 ENRWFYYWGR

-785 NYHYGEGTNTP
+785 NYHYGEGYN
-796 QEGFVVPKYNDGA
+796 EDKYFVVPSYNDGPA
-809 SEIRNW
+809 EITNW
-815 LNNDY
+815 LNGDY
-820 KNLFSDAMKN
+820 KNLFSASVKN
-830 LIGETV
+830 QMGQTV
-836 LRKKTDSIFDF
+836 LQKKLWI
-847 TTSVAESVFL
+847 TSQVSASVFL
-857 LTSKELGI
+857 LTAKELGI
-865 GGNAYNAY
+865 VGRGYAAY
-873 PNNGGKL
+873 PDNSSGAL
-880 STAQQILDSE
+880 PTAKQILNSE
-890 TKLCWT
+890 TSYCWT
-896 RSPLTD
+896 RSRLYD
-902 ASSDGLSGEDAKR
+902 GSADGLSGDDATR
-915 AEHGVVCCS
+915 AENGVVCCS
-924 YIGTSRS
+924 YRGSSAS
-931 VWANNESVF
+931 VWANNGNVF

-946 LPDNLEIDANGNL
+946 LPANLEVDANGNL

>member
-7 KWLNNF
+7 KWLNKF

-24 IFYDSTEPGVQK
+24 ISYDSTEPGVQK
-36 DASASADAQASFS
+36 DASASADSQTLFS
-49 NVSGIV
+49 NVSGITS
-55 GEDASRSSVKYATGE
+55 ENDKRSIAKYATGE
-70 TNLHLLDG
+70 PNLHLLDG
-78 TFALLPSDSASVSDV
+78 TFLLSPAPDSSANDA

-98 NVVSNSNHPKLT
+98 DIVSESNHPKLT
-110 FTFSKL
+110 FTFSRL
-116 HTKVIPGITILWSSV
+116 HTRPIPGITILWSET
-131 LGEYAK
+131 LNEYAK
-137 SFKLTAYADNLQVGA
+137 SFKLTAYSGDTQVST
-152 ITVSDNSN
+152 ITVNDNN
-160 VRCEVDWEISG
+160 DVRSEVDWEISG
-171 YNKIELE
+171 YDKITLE
-178 ILSWCLPE
+178 VLSWCLPD

-198 RLTYGKENL
+198 RLTYTKNNL

-219 SGQLPKDSIS
+219 SGQLSKDSIS

-352 SYKNSDILQM
+352 SYKNSDILQT

-403 QWPEITFS
+403 KWPEITFS
-411 PRLKDISC
+411 PRLKDVSC

-486 VKINHSFGY
+486 VKLNHSFGY

-505 YTFKG
+505 YTFNG
-510 CFKGTLEGYMLSE
+510 CFKGTLEGYMLSD

-548 TPASMDSPAIGWSA
+548 TPASMGSPAIGWSA
-562 FPANI
+562 SPANI

-590 TATVTASAGNSSASC
+590 TTTVTASAGNSSASC
-605 QVTAES
+605 QVTAEAP
-611 TYITLSHAS
+611 YITLSQSS
-620 ADISWGNYT
+620 ANLSWSQYN

-634 FHPSVPSAPEIIWA
+634 FHPTVSSAPSINWSTSSGA
-648 ASNETVRLQVLS
+648 VRLQVLS
-660 NQNGI
+660 NSGGV
-665 SVCRIWWNS
+665 STCRIWWNS
-674 KGSASITVSAFGE
+674 KGSATVTASAFGE
-687 SASMNVSTQSSK
+687 SASLNISTQSSA
-699 LSRIPDG
+699 LSNLPDG

-742 YGYRKIRFNNVGS
+742 YGFRKLRFNKVDA
-755 NPNQKYWLYDDNLG
+755 NPNQKYWLYDTTYQEN
-769 EARWVYYWGR
+769 RWFYYWGR
-779 YNDFWN
+779 YNDFWS
-785 NYHYGEGTNTP
+785 NYHYGEGYN
-796 QEGFVVPKYNDGA
+796 EDSYFVVPSYNDGPA
-809 SEIRNW
+809 EITNW
-815 LNNDY
+815 LNGDY
-820 KNLFSDAMKN
+820 KNLFSASVKKQ
-830 LIGETV
+830 IGQTI
-836 LRKKTDSIFDF
+836 LQKKSGFTSQVSTSI
-847 TTSVAESVFL
+847 FL
-857 LTSKELGI
+857 LTAKELGI
-865 GGNAYNAY
+865 VGRGYFAY
-873 PNNGGKL
+873 PDNSSGAL
-880 STAQQILDSE
+880 PTAKQILNSE
-890 TKLCWT
+890 TSYCWT
-896 RSPLTD
+896 RSRLTD
-902 ASSDGLSGEDAKR
+902 GSVDGLSGDDATR

-924 YIGTSRS
+924 YRGSSAS
-931 VWANNESVF
+931 VWANNENVF

-946 LPDNLEIDANGNL
+946 LPANLEVDANGNL

>member
-7 KWLNNF
+7 KWLNKF

-36 DASASADAQASFS
+36 DASASADSQTLFS
-49 NVSGIV
+49 NVSGITS
-55 GEDASRSSVKYATGE
+55 ENDKRSIAKYATGE
-70 TNLHLLDG
+70 PNLHLLDG
-78 TFALLPSDSASVSDV
+78 TFLLPPASGSSANEA

-98 NVVSNSNHPKLT
+98 DIVSESNHPKLT
-110 FTFSKL
+110 FTFSRL
-116 HTKVIPGITILWSSV
+116 HTRPIPGITILWSET
-131 LGEYAK
+131 LNEYAK
-137 SFKLTAYADNLQVGA
+137 SFKLTAYSGDTQVST
-152 ITVSDNSN
+152 ITVNDNN
-160 VRCEVDWEISG
+160 DVRAEVDWEISG
-171 YNKIELE
+171 YDKITLE
-178 ILSWCLPE
+178 VLSWCLPD

-198 RLTYGKENL
+198 RLTYTKNNL

-219 SGQLPKDSIS
+219 SGQLSKDSIS

-320 DALSRLPEN
+320 DALSRLPKN

-352 SYKNSDILQM
+352 SYKNSDILQT

-403 QWPEITFS
+403 KWPEITFS
-411 PRLKDISC
+411 PRLKDVSC

-486 VKINHSFGY
+486 VKLNHSFGY

-505 YTFKG
+505 YTFNG
-510 CFKGTLEGYMLSE
+510 CFKGTLEGYMLSD

-548 TPASMDSPAIGWSA
+548 TPASMNSPAIGWSA
-562 FPANI
+562 SPANI

-605 QVTAES
+605 QVTAEAP
-611 TYITLSHAS
+611 YITLSHSS
-620 ADISWGNYT
+620 ANLSWSQYN

-634 FHPSVPSAPEIIWA
+634 FHPTVSSAPSINWSTSSGA
-648 ASNETVRLQVLS
+648 VRLQVLS
-660 NQNGI
+660 NSGGV
-665 SVCRIWWNS
+665 STCRIWWNS
-674 KGSASITVSAFGE
+674 KGSATVTASAFGE
-687 SASMNVSTQSSK
+687 SASLNISTQSSA
-699 LSRIPDG
+699 LSNLPDG

-730 HNGSGRTLFVRR
+730 HNGAGRTLFVRR
-742 YGYRKIRFNNVGS
+742 YGFRKLRFNKVDA
-755 NPNQKYWLYDDNLG
+755 NPNQKYWLYDTTYQEN
-769 EARWVYYWGR
+769 RWFYYWGR
-779 YNDFWN
+779 YNDFWS
-785 NYHYGEGTNTP
+785 NYHYGEGYN
-796 QEGFVVPKYNDGA
+796 EDSYFVVPSYNDGPA
-809 SEIRNW
+809 EITNW
-815 LNNDY
+815 LNGDY
-820 KNLFSDAMKN
+820 KNLFSASVKN
-830 LIGETV
+830 QMGQTV
-836 LRKKTDSIFDF
+836 LQKKSGF
-847 TTSVAESVFL
+847 TSQVSASVFL
-857 LTSKELGI
+857 LTAKELGI
-865 GGNAYNAY
+865 GTKGYYAY
-873 PNNGGKL
+873 PDNSNGAL
-880 STAQQILDSE
+880 PTAKQILNSE
-890 TKLCWT
+890 TSYCWT
-896 RSPLTD
+896 RSRLTD
-902 ASSDGLSGEDAKR
+902 GSVDGLSGDDATR
-915 AEHGVVCCS
+915 AENGVVCCS
-924 YIGTSRS
+924 YRGSSAS
-931 VWANNESVF
+931 VWANNGNVF

-946 LPDNLEIDANGNL
+946 LPANLEVDANGNL

>member
-7 KWLNNF
+7 KWLNKF

-36 DASASADAQASFS
+36 DASASADSQTLFS
-49 NVSGIV
+49 NVSGITS
-55 GEDASRSSVKYATGE
+55 ENDKRSIAKYATGE
-70 TNLHLLDG
+70 LNLHLLDG
-78 TFALLPSDSASVSDV
+78 TFLLSPAPGSSANDA

-98 NVVSNSNHPKLT
+98 DIVSESNHPKLT
-110 FTFSKL
+110 FTFSRL
-116 HTKVIPGITILWSSV
+116 HTRPIPGITILWSET
-131 LGEYAK
+131 LNEYAK
-137 SFKLTAYADNLQVGA
+137 SFKLTAYSGDTQVST
-152 ITVSDNSN
+152 ITVNDNN
-160 VRCEVDWEISG
+160 DVRAEVDWEISG
-171 YNKIELE
+171 YDKITLE
-178 ILSWCLPE
+178 VLSWCLPD

-198 RLTYGKENL
+198 RLTYTKNNL

-219 SGQLPKDSIS
+219 SGQLSKDSIS

-320 DALSRLPEN
+320 DALSRLPKN

-352 SYKNSDILQM
+352 SYKNSDILQT

-403 QWPEITFS
+403 KWPEITFS
-411 PRLKDISC
+411 PRLKDVSC

-486 VKINHSFGY
+486 VKLNHSFGY

-505 YTFKG
+505 YTFNG
-510 CFKGTLEGYMLSE
+510 CFKGTLEGYMLSD

-562 FPANI
+562 SPANI

-579 STCRVSYSHKG
+579 SACRVSYSHKG

-605 QVTAES
+605 QVTAEAP
-611 TYITLSHAS
+611 YITLSQSS
-620 ADISWGNYT
+620 ANLSWSQYN

-634 FHPSVPSAPEIIWA
+634 FHPTVSSAPSINWSTSSGA
-648 ASNETVRLQVLS
+648 VRLQVLS
-660 NQNGI
+660 NSGGV
-665 SVCRIWWNS
+665 STCRIWWNS
-674 KGSASITVSAFGE
+674 KGSATVTASAFGE
-687 SASMNVSTQSSK
+687 SASLNISTQSSA
-699 LSRIPDG
+699 LSNLPDG

-730 HNGSGRTLFVRR
+730 HNGAGRTLFVRR
-742 YGYRKIRFNNVGS
+742 YGFRKLRFNKVDA
-755 NPNQKYWLYDDNLG
+755 NPNQKYWLYDTTYQEN
-769 EARWVYYWGR
+769 RWFYYWGR
-779 YNDFWN
+779 YNDFWS
-785 NYHYGEGTNTP
+785 NYHYGEGYN
-796 QEGFVVPKYNDGA
+796 EDKYFIVPSYNDGPA
-809 SEIRNW
+809 EITNW
-815 LNNDY
+815 LNGDY
-820 KNLFSDAMKN
+820 KNLFSASVKN
-830 LIGETV
+830 QMGQTV
-836 LRKKTDSIFDF
+836 LQKKSGF
-847 TTSVAESVFL
+847 TSQVSTSVFL
-857 LTSKELGI
+857 LTAKELGI
-865 GGNAYNAY
+865 VGRGYFAY
-873 PNNGGKL
+873 PDNSSGAL
-880 STAQQILDSE
+880 PTAKQILNSE
-890 TKLCWT
+890 TSYCWT
-896 RSPLTD
+896 RSRLFD
-902 ASSDGLSGEDAKR
+902 GSADGLSGDDATR
-915 AEHGVVCCS
+915 AENGVVCCS
-924 YIGTSRS
+924 YRGSSAS
-931 VWANNESVF
+931 VWANNGNVF

-946 LPDNLEIDANGNL
+946 LPANLEVDANGNL

>member
-7 KWLNNF
+7 KWLNKF

-36 DASASADAQASFS
+36 DASASADSQTLFS
-49 NVSGIV
+49 NVSGITS
-55 GEDASRSSVKYATGE
+55 ENDKRSIAKYATGE
-70 TNLHLLDG
+70 PNLHLLDG
-78 TFALLPSDSASVSDV
+78 TFLLPPASGSSANEA

-98 NVVSNSNHPKLT
+98 DIVSESNHPKLT
-110 FTFSKL
+110 FTFSRL
-116 HTKVIPGITILWSSV
+116 HTRPIPGITILWSET
-131 LGEYAK
+131 LNEYAK
-137 SFKLTAYADNLQVGA
+137 SFKLTAYSGDTQVST
-152 ITVSDNSN
+152 ITVNDNN
-160 VRCEVDWEISG
+160 DVRAEVDWEISG
-171 YNKIELE
+171 YDKITLE
-178 ILSWCLPE
+178 VLSWCLPD

-198 RLTYGKENL
+198 RLTYTKNNL

-219 SGQLPKDSIS
+219 SGQLSKDSIS

-320 DALSRLPEN
+320 DALSRLPKN

-352 SYKNSDILQM
+352 SYKNSDILQT

-403 QWPEITFS
+403 KWPEITFS
-411 PRLKDISC
+411 PRLKDVSC

-486 VKINHSFGY
+486 VKLNHSFGY

-505 YTFKG
+505 YTFNG
-510 CFKGTLEGYMLSE
+510 CFKGTLEGYMLSD

-548 TPASMDSPAIGWSA
+548 TPASMNSPAIGWSA
-562 FPANI
+562 SPSNI

-605 QVTAES
+605 QVAAEAP
-611 TYITLSHAS
+611 YITLSQSS
-620 ADISWGNYT
+620 ANLSWSQYN

-634 FHPSVPSAPEIIWA
+634 FHPTVSSAPSINWSTSSGA
-648 ASNETVRLQVLS
+648 VRLQVLS
-660 NQNGI
+660 NSGGV
-665 SVCRIWWNS
+665 STCRIWWNS
-674 KGSASITVSAFGE
+674 KGSATVTASAFGE
-687 SASMNVSTQSSK
+687 SASLNISTQSSA
-699 LSRIPDG
+699 LSNLPDG

-730 HNGSGRTLFVRR
+730 HNGAGRTLFVRR
-742 YGYRKIRFNNVGS
+742 YGFRKLRFNKVDA
-755 NPNQKYWLYDDNLG
+755 NPNQKYWLYDTTYQEN
-769 EARWVYYWGR
+769 RWFYYWGR
-779 YNDFWN
+779 YNDFWS
-785 NYHYGEGTNTP
+785 NYHYGEGYN
-796 QEGFVVPKYNDGA
+796 EDSYFVVPSYNDGPA
-809 SEIRNW
+809 EITNW
-815 LNNDY
+815 LNGDY
-820 KNLFSDAMKN
+820 KNLFSASVKN
-830 LIGETV
+830 QMSQTV
-836 LRKKTDSIFDF
+836 LQKKSGF
-847 TTSVAESVFL
+847 TSQVSTSVFL
-857 LTSKELGI
+857 LTAKELGI
-865 GGNAYNAY
+865 GTKGYYAY
-873 PNNGGKL
+873 PDNSSRAL
-880 STAQQILDSE
+880 PTAKQILNSE
-890 TKLCWT
+890 TSYCWT
-896 RSPLTD
+896 RSRLTD
-902 ASSDGLSGEDAKR
+902 GSVDGLSGDDATR
-915 AEHGVVCCS
+915 AENGVVCCS
-924 YIGTSRS
+924 YRGSSAS
-931 VWANNESVF
+931 VWANNGDVF

-946 LPDNLEIDANGNL
+946 LPANLEVDANGNL

>member
-7 KWLNNF
+7 KWLNKF

-36 DASASADAQASFS
+36 DASASADSQTLFS
-49 NVSGIV
+49 NVSGITS
-55 GEDASRSSVKYATGE
+55 ESDKRSIAKYATGE
-70 TNLHLLDG
+70 PNLHLLDG
-78 TFALLPSDSASVSDV
+78 TFLLPPASGSSANEA

-98 NVVSNSNHPKLT
+98 DIVSESNHPKLT
-110 FTFSKL
+110 FTFSRL
-116 HTKVIPGITILWSSV
+116 HTRTIPGVTILWSET
-131 LGEYAK
+131 LNEYAK
-137 SFKLTAYADNLQVGA
+137 SFKLTAYSGDTQVST
-152 ITVSDNSN
+152 ITVNDNNS
-160 VRCEVDWEISG
+160 VRAEVDWEISG
-171 YNKIELE
+171 YDKITLE
-178 ILSWCLPE
+178 VLSWCLPD

-198 RLTYGKENL
+198 RLTYTKNNL

-219 SGQLPKDSIS
+219 SGQLSKDSIS

-320 DALSRLPEN
+320 DALSRLPKN

-352 SYKNSDILQM
+352 SYKNSDILQT

-403 QWPEITFS
+403 KWPEITFS
-411 PRLKDISC
+411 PRLKDVSC

-486 VKINHSFGY
+486 VKLNHSFGY

-505 YTFKG
+505 YTFNG
-510 CFKGTLEGYMLSE
+510 CFKGTLEGYMLSD

-548 TPASMDSPAIGWSA
+548 TPASMNSPAIGWNAS
-562 FPANI
+562 PANI

-605 QVTAES
+605 QVTAEAP
-611 TYITLSHAS
+611 YITLSHSS
-620 ADISWGNYT
+620 ANLSWSQYN

-634 FHPSVPSAPEIIWA
+634 FHPTVSSAPSINWSTSSGA
-648 ASNETVRLQVLS
+648 VRLQVLS
-660 NQNGI
+660 NSGGV
-665 SVCRIWWNS
+665 STCRIWWNS
-674 KGSASITVSAFGE
+674 KGSATVTASAFGE
-687 SASMNVSTQSSK
+687 SASLNISTQSSA
-699 LSRIPDG
+699 LSNLPDG

-730 HNGSGRTLFVRR
+730 HNGAGRTLLVRR
-742 YGYRKIRFNNVGS
+742 YGFRKLRFNKVDA
-755 NPNQKYWLYDDNLG
+755 NPNQKYWLYDTTYQEN
-769 EARWVYYWGR
+769 RWFYYWGR
-779 YNDFWN
+779 YNDFWS
-785 NYHYGEGTNTP
+785 NYHYGEGYN
-796 QEGFVVPKYNDGA
+796 EDKYFIVPSYNDGPA
-809 SEIRNW
+809 EITNW
-815 LNNDY
+815 LNGDY
-820 KNLFSDAMKN
+820 KNLFSASVKN
-830 LIGETV
+830 QMGQTV
-836 LRKKTDSIFDF
+836 LQKKSGF
-847 TTSVAESVFL
+847 TSQVSTSVFL
-857 LTSKELGI
+857 LTAKELGI
-865 GGNAYNAY
+865 VGRGYAAY
-873 PNNGGKL
+873 PDNSSGAL
-880 STAQQILDSE
+880 PTAKQILNSE
-890 TKLCWT
+890 TSYCWT
-896 RSPLTD
+896 RSRLTD
-902 ASSDGLSGEDAKR
+902 GSVDGLSGDDATR
-915 AEHGVVCCS
+915 AENGVVCCS
-924 YIGTSRS
+924 YRGSSAS
-931 VWANNESVF
+931 VWANNGDVF

-946 LPDNLEIDANGNL
+946 LPANLEVDANGNL

>member
-7 KWLNNF
+7 KWLNKF

-36 DASASADAQASFS
+36 DASASADSQTLFS
-49 NVSGIV
+49 NVSGITS
-55 GEDASRSSVKYATGE
+55 ENDKRSIAKYATGE
-70 TNLHLLDG
+70 PNLHLLDG
-78 TFALLPSDSASVSDV
+78 TFLLSPASGSSANEA

-98 NVVSNSNHPKLT
+98 DIVSESNHPKLT
-110 FTFSKL
+110 FTFSRL
-116 HTKVIPGITILWSSV
+116 HTRPIPGITILWSET
-131 LGEYAK
+131 LNEYAK
-137 SFKLTAYADNLQVGA
+137 SFKLTAYSGDTQVST
-152 ITVSDNSN
+152 ITVNDNN
-160 VRCEVDWEISG
+160 DVRAEVDWEISG
-171 YNKIELE
+171 YDKITLE
-178 ILSWCLPE
+178 VLSWCLPD

-198 RLTYGKENL
+198 RLTYTKNNL

-219 SGQLPKDSIS
+219 SGQLSKDSIS

-403 QWPEITFS
+403 KWPEITFS
-411 PRLKDISC
+411 PRLKDVSC

-486 VKINHSFGY
+486 VKLNHSFGY

-505 YTFKG
+505 CTFNG
-510 CFKGTLEGYMLSE
+510 CFKGTLEGYMLSD

-562 FPANI
+562 SPANI

-579 STCRVSYSHKG
+579 STCRVSYAHKG

-605 QVTAES
+605 QVTGE
-611 TYITLSHAS
+611 TPYITLSQSS
-620 ADISWGNYT
+620 ANLSWSQYN

-634 FHPSVPSAPEIIWA
+634 FHPTVSSAPSINWSTSSGA
-648 ASNETVRLQVLS
+648 VRLQVLS
-660 NQNGI
+660 NSGGV
-665 SVCRIWWNS
+665 STCRIWWNS
-674 KGSASITVSAFGE
+674 KGSATVTASAFGE
-687 SASMNVSTQSSK
+687 SASLNVSTQSSA
-699 LSRIPDG
+699 LSNLPDG

-730 HNGSGRTLFVRR
+730 HNGAGRTLFVRR
-742 YGYRKIRFNNVGS
+742 YGFRKLRFNKVDA
-755 NPNQKYWLYDDNLG
+755 NPNQKYWLYDTTYQEN
-769 EARWVYYWGR
+769 RWFYYWGR

-785 NYHYGEGTNTP
+785 NYHYGEGYN
-796 QEGFVVPKYNDGA
+796 EDSYFVVPSYNDGPA
-809 SEIRNW
+809 EITNW
-815 LNNDY
+815 LNGDY
-820 KNLFSDAMKN
+820 KNLFSASVKN
-830 LIGETV
+830 QMGQTV
-836 LRKKTDSIFDF
+836 LQKKSGF
-847 TTSVAESVFL
+847 TSQVSASVFL
-857 LTSKELGI
+857 LTAKELGI
-865 GGNAYNAY
+865 GTKGYYAY
-873 PNNGGKL
+873 PDNSNGAL
-880 STAQQILDSE
+880 PTAKQILNSE
-890 TKLCWT
+890 TSYCWT
-896 RSPLTD
+896 RSRLTD
-902 ASSDGLSGEDAKR
+902 GSVDGLNGDDATR

-924 YIGTSRS
+924 YRGSSAS
-931 VWANNESVF
+931 VWANNGNVF

-946 LPDNLEIDANGNL
+946 LPANLEVDANGNL

>member
-7 KWLNNF
+7 KWLNKF

-36 DASASADAQASFS
+36 DASASADSQTLFS
-49 NVSGIV
+49 NVSGITS
-55 GEDASRSSVKYATGE
+55 ENDKRSIAKYATGE
-70 TNLHLLDG
+70 PNLHLLDG
-78 TFALLPSDSASVSDV
+78 TFLLPPASGSSANEA

-98 NVVSNSNHPKLT
+98 DIVSESNHPKLT
-110 FTFSKL
+110 FTFSRL
-116 HTKVIPGITILWSSV
+116 HTRPIPGITILWSET
-131 LGEYAK
+131 LNEYAK
-137 SFKLTAYADNLQVGA
+137 SFKLTAYSGDTQVST
-152 ITVSDNSN
+152 ITVNDNN
-160 VRCEVDWEISG
+160 DVRAEVDWEISG
-171 YNKIELE
+171 YDKITLE
-178 ILSWCLPE
+178 VLSWCLPD

-198 RLTYGKENL
+198 RLTYTKNNL

-219 SGQLPKDSIS
+219 SGQLSKDSIS

-320 DALSRLPEN
+320 DALSRLPKN

-352 SYKNSDILQM
+352 SYKNSDILQT

-403 QWPEITFS
+403 KWPEITFS
-411 PRLKDISC
+411 PRLKDVSC

-486 VKINHSFGY
+486 VKLNHSFGY

-505 YTFKG
+505 YTFNG
-510 CFKGTLEGYMLSE
+510 CFKGTLEGYMLSD

-548 TPASMDSPAIGWSA
+548 TPASMNSPAIGWSA
-562 FPANI
+562 SPANI

-605 QVTAES
+605 QVTAEAP
-611 TYITLSHAS
+611 YITLSHSS
-620 ADISWGNYT
+620 ANLSWSQYN

-634 FHPSVPSAPEIIWA
+634 FHPTVSSAPSINWSTSSGA
-648 ASNETVRLQVLS
+648 VRLQVLS
-660 NQNGI
+660 NSGGV
-665 SVCRIWWNS
+665 STCRIWWNS
-674 KGSASITVSAFGE
+674 KGSATVTASAFGE
-687 SASMNVSTQSSK
+687 SASLNISTQSSA
-699 LSRIPDG
+699 LSNLPDG

-730 HNGSGRTLFVRR
+730 HNGAGRTLFVRR
-742 YGYRKIRFNNVGS
+742 YGFRKLRFNKVDA
-755 NPNQKYWLYDDNLG
+755 NPNQKYWLYDTTYQEN
-769 EARWVYYWGR
+769 RWFYYWGR
-779 YNDFWN
+779 YNDFWS
-785 NYHYGEGTNTP
+785 NYHYGEGYN
-796 QEGFVVPKYNDGA
+796 EDSYFVVPSYNDGPA
-809 SEIRNW
+809 EITNW
-815 LNNDY
+815 LNGDY
-820 KNLFSDAMKN
+820 KNLFSASVKN
-830 LIGETV
+830 QMSQTV
-836 LRKKTDSIFDF
+836 LQKKSGF
-847 TTSVAESVFL
+847 TSQVSTSVFL
-857 LTSKELGI
+857 LTAKELGI
-865 GGNAYNAY
+865 GTKGYYAY
-873 PNNGGKL
+873 PDNSSRAL
-880 STAQQILDSE
+880 PTAKQILNSE
-890 TKLCWT
+890 TSYCWT
-896 RSPLTD
+896 RSRLTD
-902 ASSDGLSGEDAKR
+902 GSVDGLSGDDATR
-915 AEHGVVCCS
+915 AENGVVCCS
-924 YIGTSRS
+924 YRGSSAS
-931 VWANNESVF
+931 VWANNGDVF

-946 LPDNLEIDANGNL
+946 LPANLEVDANGNL

>member
-7 KWLNNF
+7 KWLNKF
-13 SETLVPETFIK
+13 SETLVPETFIR

-36 DASASADAQASFS
+36 DASASADTQASFS
-49 NVSGIV
+49 NVSGITSDNDKRTV
-55 GEDASRSSVKYATGE
+55 SKYATGE
-70 TNLHLLDG
+70 PNLHLLDG
-78 TFALLPSDSASVSDV
+78 TFLLSPAPGSSADNA

-98 NVVSNSNHPKLT
+98 DIVSESNHPKLT
-110 FTFSKL
+110 FTFSRL
-116 HTKVIPGITILWSSV
+116 HTRPIPGVTILWSKT
-131 LGEYAK
+131 LNEYAK
-137 SFKLTAYADNLQVGA
+137 SFKLTAYSGDTQVST
-152 ITVSDNSN
+152 ITVNDNNS
-160 VRCEVDWEISG
+160 VRAEVDWEISG
-171 YNKIELE
+171 YDKITLE
-178 ILSWCLPE
+178 VLSWCLPD

-198 RLTYGKENL
+198 RLTYTKNNL

-219 SGQLPKDSIS
+219 SGQLSKDSIS

-352 SYKNSDILQM
+352 SYKNSDILQT

-403 QWPEITFS
+403 KWPEITFS
-411 PRLKDISC
+411 PRLKDVSC

-438 QSISNPLLND
+438 QSVSNPLLND

-486 VKINHSFGY
+486 VKLNHSFGY

-505 YTFKG
+505 YTFNG
-510 CFKGTLEGYMLSE
+510 CFKGTLEGYMLSD

-548 TPASMDSPAIGWSA
+548 TPASMDSPVIGWSA
-562 FPANI
+562 SPANI

-605 QVTAES
+605 QVTAEAP
-611 TYITLSHAS
+611 YITLSQSS
-620 ADISWGNYT
+620 ANLSWSQYN

-634 FHPSVPSAPEIIWA
+634 FHPTVSSAPSINWSTSSGA
-648 ASNETVRLQVLS
+648 VRLQVLS
-660 NQNGI
+660 NSGGV
-665 SVCRIWWNS
+665 STCRIWWNS
-674 KGSASITVSAFGE
+674 KGSATVTASAFGE
-687 SASMNVSTQSSK
+687 SASLNISTQSSA
-699 LSRIPDG
+699 LSNLPDG

-730 HNGSGRTLFVRR
+730 HNGAGRTLFVRR
-742 YGYRKIRFNNVGS
+742 YGFRKLRFNKVDA
-755 NPNQKYWLYDDNLG
+755 NPNQKYWLYDTDSGGN
-769 EARWVYYWGR
+769 RWFYYWGR
-779 YNDFWN
+779 YNDFWS
-785 NYHYGEGTNTP
+785 NYHYGEG
-796 QEGFVVPKYNDGA
+796 YNDGEYFRVPSYNDGPA
-809 SEIRNW
+809 EITNW
-815 LNNDY
+815 LNGDY
-820 KNLFSDAMKN
+820 KNLFSASVKN
-830 LIGETV
+830 QMGQTV
-836 LRKKTDSIFDF
+836 LQKKSGF
-847 TTSVAESVFL
+847 TSQVSTSVFL
-857 LTSKELGI
+857 LTAKELGI
-865 GGNAYNAY
+865 GTKGYYAY
-873 PNNGGKL
+873 PDNSSGAL
-880 STAQQILDSE
+880 PTAKQILNSE
-890 TKLCWT
+890 TSYCWT
-896 RSPLTD
+896 RSHLND
-902 ASSDGLSGEDAKR
+902 GSVDGLSGDDATR

-924 YIGTSRS
+924 YRGSSAS
-931 VWANNESVF
+931 VWANNGDVF

-946 LPDNLEIDANGNL
+946 LPANLEVDANGNL